1 MNFKYLIFL
10 CLMFIVSIGAVS
22 AADDV
27 NNTVDNTVDA
37 DTAINSV
44 SVDSVIM
51 DSPIYANNAKEYT
64 ITNDNYENYFDNET
78 GDILDTAPFNN
89 GDVLKIDNVSDK
101 CFVISKNLTIL
112 PAGANTTFT
121 NVGFNFVPGSEGSIV
136 NGVTI
141 NNTVGKWSNN
151 DAVFLIPILIQHTK
165 NITVINSNLYSSA
178 STVPAPNNVVYMV
191 NASYCNIRNNTI
203 SQSSGK
209 VPVNIVSSS
218 YNNITDNKM
227 YSKSANVIF
236 VGLGFSSLAVAG
248 VSEGNLFKNNIL
260 DGNGISSAMCYA
272 IKLQGNSNVG
282 KTIGQNTFIGN
293 TISNAYDGI
302 YIQDDVNGT
311 TIINNTFIN
320 VRTGIEMVHQ
330 RAVVEKAYI
339 HGNNITAT
347 TDAIV
352 ITRGSATIEDNVINA
367 GNRGIFLKPF
377 SSDLLIL
384 NNHVVARGQ
393 YAVWSDSRS
402 NNVTVMGNYLVSSS
416 FKGDNA
422 VKAKD
427 KSKVSGNGPL
437 DINVAID
444 ADITKNA
451 TATIKLSPMVNGTIT
466 ISFNGKI
473 ETIDFNGSG
482 SLVYDL
488 GLLEFG
494 EHNITVTYNGN
505 NNFNGTTVTKT
516 FFVDKI
522 NTGIKLVVGNINVD
536 ETAVIN
542 VTLTPG
548 INGTVKVV
556 VNGQNYNVA
565 IKNGIGTLEVKWLK
579 AGKYDVSAYFTGQN
593 YYKDSFA
600 SASFSV
606 NKLNPVLSINASS
619 INCGEDVIIN
629 VSSSVS
635 SIEVEL
641 VIRLDNSNYYRYDSF
656 YIYGQESRKISD
668 LPAGSYLVQFI
679 APEDTKNNRAQTTV
693 CFTVS
698 KLASSVAV
706 DVKDI
711 VVGEDAVIG
720 VSVPGIVSGVVN
732 VTVNGRSYNVAIVDG
747 KGVLIISNLAAGN
760 YNVNV
765 NYAGD
770 NKYLPSS
777 NSANFTVSKVSS
789 SVIVDV
795 GDIVVGEDAVIGVSV
810 PDIVSGVVN
819 VTVNGRSYNVAIVDG
834 KGVLIISNLA
844 AGNYNVNVN
853 YAGDNKYL
861 PSSNSANFTVSKV
874 SSSVI
879 VSVKDIVVGE
889 DAVIGVSVPGI
900 VSGVV
905 NVTVNGRSYNV
916 AIVDGKGVLT
926 ISNLAAGDYAVDVN
940 YAGDNKYVASSNSTK
955 FIISKLPSS
964 VLVNVKDIIVGEDAI
979 VNVVLPDDATG
990 SVTITVNG
998 KDYVVDVKYGVAN
1011 IAISDLAKGNYNV
1024 SVKYSGDGKYLP
1036 SENATHFDVVKASE
1050 YNVTIIIDVGDIVV
1064 GEDAV
1069 IGVSVP
1075 DIVSGVVNVTVNGR
1089 SYNVA
1094 IVDGKGVLIISNLAA
1109 GNYNVNVNYAG
1120 DNKYL
1125 PSSNSANF
1133 TVSKVSS
1140 SVIVDVGDIVVG
1152 EDAVIGVSVPD
1163 IVSGVVNVTVN
1174 GRSYNVAIVDG
1185 KGVLII
1191 SNLAAGDYDVNVNY
1205 AGDNK
1210 YVASSNSTKFT
1221 ISKLPSSVLVNVKDI
1236 VVGEDAVISIALPE
1250 DATGNV
1256 TITVNGKNYVAV
1268 VKYGVASVTISD
1280 LAKGNYNVSVKYS
1293 GDNKYLPG
1301 ENTTQFSVA
1310 KVSDYNVTVDIVDI
1324 IEGENATVT
1333 VVVPDDGTGEV
1344 IITIDGKEYKGS
1356 VDNGVA
1362 KVVIPDLK
1370 EGTYKVVTFYTGDN
1384 KYDSMIVNGT
1394 ITVNKNTKTTLTM
1407 DDVVKYFKGA
1417 QNLTAKLVDAFGN
1430 PITNATVYFTVNG
1443 KVYAKTTDKNGT
1455 ASMGIG
1461 LVPNEYKVNAVFN
1474 GTKDY
1479 DKATANAT
1487 VTIKNTVFGNDTTL
1501 YFCNGTK
1508 YVAKFLDSNGKALA
1522 NTTVKFNINGVFYTR
1537 VTDENGTASLTIKLD
1552 PKSYV
1557 ITAYNPATGEE
1568 RANNITVMPT
1578 LITKDLSMKFQ
1589 DGSKFNVTI
1598 LDGQGKPLANQNVTF
1613 NVNGVFYN
1621 KVSGADGVASLNIN
1635 LNAGKYIITSMWNG
1649 YQVGNN
1655 ITIA

>member
-121 NVGFNFVPGSEGSIV
+121 NVGFNFVSGSEGSIV

-236 VGLGFSSLAVAG
+236 VGLGASSLAVAG

-339 HGNNITAT
+339 CGNNITAT

-393 YAVWSDSRS
+393 YAVWSDSKS
-402 NNVTVMGNYLVSSS
+402 NNVTVMGNYLVSNS

-466 ISFNGKI
+466 ISFNGKT

-635 SIEVEL
+635 SIEVKL

-693 CFTVS
+693 RFTVS

-732 VTVNGRSYNVAIVDG
+732 VTVNDESYDVAIVDG
-747 KGVLIISNLAAGN
+747 KG
-760 YNVNV
+760 
-765 NYAGD
+765 
-770 NKYLPSS
+770 
-777 NSANFTVSKVSS
+777 T
-789 SVIVDV
+789 
-795 GDIVVGEDAVIGVSV
+795 
-810 PDIVSGVVN
+810 
-819 VTVNGRSYNVAIVDG
+819 
-834 KGVLIISNLA
+834 
-844 AGNYNVNVN
+844 
-853 YAGDNKYL
+853 
-861 PSSNSANFTVSKV
+861 
-874 SSSVI
+874 
-879 VSVKDIVVGE
+879 
-889 DAVIGVSVPGI
+889 
-900 VSGVV
+900 
-905 NVTVNGRSYNV
+905 
-916 AIVDGKGVLT
+916 LT
-926 ISNLAAGDYAVDVN
+926 ISNLVAGDYNISAS
-940 YAGDNKYVASSNSTK
+940 YLGDDKYLSSSNSTK
-955 FIISKLPSS
+955 FTISKLASS
-964 VLVNVKDIIVGEDAI
+964 VA
-979 VNVVLPDDATG
+979 
-990 SVTITVNG
+990 
-998 KDYVVDVKYGVAN
+998 
-1011 IAISDLAKGNYNV
+1011 
-1024 SVKYSGDGKYLP
+1024 
-1036 SENATHFDVVKASE
+1036 
-1050 YNVTIIIDVGDIVV
+1050 
-1064 GEDAV
+1064 
-1069 IGVSVP
+1069 
-1075 DIVSGVVNVTVNGR
+1075 
-1089 SYNVA
+1089 
-1094 IVDGKGVLIISNLAA
+1094 
-1109 GNYNVNVNYAG
+1109 
-1120 DNKYL
+1120 
-1125 PSSNSANF
+1125 
-1133 TVSKVSS
+1133 
-1140 SVIVDVGDIVVG
+1140 VDVGDIVVG

-1256 TITVNGKNYVAV
+1256 TVNVNGKNYTAVA
-1268 VKYGVASVTISD
+1268 KYGVASVTISN
-1280 LAKGNYNVSVKYS
+1280 LANGTYNVSVFYN
-1293 GDNKYLPG
+1293 GNDIYMPM
-1301 ENTTQFSVA
+1301 ENSTNFTVS
-1310 KVSDYNVTVDIVDI
+1310 KVSDYNMTVDIADI
-1324 IEGENATVT
+1324 IKGENATITVT
-1333 VVVPDDGTGEV
+1333 VPKDGTGSVVVTINGTDYKGTVTNGTAKV
-1344 IITIDGKEYKGS
+1344 IIPGLD
-1356 VDNGVA
+1356 
-1362 KVVIPDLK
+1362 
-1370 EGTYKVVTFYTGDN
+1370 EGTYKVVTFYTGDA

-1443 KVYAKTTDKNGT
+1443 KVYAKTTDENGT

-1487 VTIKNTVFGNDTTL
+1487 VTVKNTVFGNDTTL

-1537 VTDENGTASLTIKLD
+1537 VTDENGTASLGIRLN

-1578 LITKDLSMKFQ
+1578 LVTKDLSMKYL
-1589 DGSKFNVTI
+1589 DGSNFTALT
-1598 LDGQGKPLANQNVTF
+1598 LDGQGKPLANQNVSF
-1613 NVNGVFYN
+1613 NVNGVFYHKVTN
-1621 KVSGADGVASLNIN
+1621 KDGIASLGIR
-1635 LNAGKYIITSMWNG
+1635 LMSGEYIITSYWNDF
-1649 YQVGNN
+1649 QTGN
-1655 ITIA
+1655 TIKISS

>member
-248 VSEGNLFKNNIL
+248 ISEGNLFKNNIL

-339 HGNNITAT
+339 YGNNITAT

-556 VNGQNYNVA
+556 VNGQTYNVA

-693 CFTVS
+693 RFTVS

-706 DVKDI
+706 DVKDIVVGEDAVIGVSVPGIVSGVVNVTVNDESYDVAIVDGKGTLTISNLVAGDYNISASYLGDDKYLSSSNSTKFTISKLASSVAVDVDDI

-747 KGVLIISNLAAGN
+747 KGVLIISNLAAGD
-760 YNVNV
+760 YAVDV

-777 NSANFTVSKVSS
+777 NS
-789 SVIVDV
+789 
-795 GDIVVGEDAVIGVSV
+795 
-810 PDIVSGVVN
+810 
-819 VTVNGRSYNVAIVDG
+819 
-834 KGVLIISNLA
+834 
-844 AGNYNVNVN
+844 
-853 YAGDNKYL
+853 
-861 PSSNSANFTVSKV
+861 
-874 SSSVI
+874 
-879 VSVKDIVVGE
+879 
-889 DAVIGVSVPGI
+889 
-900 VSGVV
+900 
-905 NVTVNGRSYNV
+905 
-916 AIVDGKGVLT
+916 
-926 ISNLAAGDYAVDVN
+926 
-940 YAGDNKYVASSNSTK
+940 TK
-955 FIISKLPSS
+955 FSISKLPSS
-964 VLVNVKDIIVGEDAI
+964 VLVNVKDIVVGEDAV
-979 VNVVLPDDATG
+979 VNVVLSDDATG

-1221 ISKLPSSVLVNVKDI
+1221 ISKLPSSVLVNVDDI
-1236 VVGEDAVISIALPE
+1236 VVGEDAVVNVVLPD
-1250 DATGNV
+1250 DANGNV

-1430 PITNATVYFTVNG
+1430 PIANATIYFTVNG

-1487 VTIKNTVFGNDTTL
+1487 VTVKNTVLGNDTTL

-1578 LITKDLSMKFQ
+1578 LITKDFSMKFQ

>member
-121 NVGFNFVPGSEGSIV
+121 NVGFNFVSGSEGSIV

-236 VGLGFSSLAVAG
+236 VGLGASSLAVAG

-339 HGNNITAT
+339 CGNNITAT

-393 YAVWSDSRS
+393 YAVWSDSKS
-402 NNVTVMGNYLVSSS
+402 NNVTVMGNYLVSNS

-466 ISFNGKI
+466 ISFNGKT

-635 SIEVEL
+635 SIEVKL

-693 CFTVS
+693 RFTVS
-698 KLASSVAV
+698 KLASSVA
-706 DVKDI
+706 
-711 VVGEDAVIG
+711 
-720 VSVPGIVSGVVN
+720 
-732 VTVNGRSYNVAIVDG
+732 
-747 KGVLIISNLAAGN
+747 
-760 YNVNV
+760 
-765 NYAGD
+765 
-770 NKYLPSS
+770 
-777 NSANFTVSKVSS
+777 
-789 SVIVDV
+789 
-795 GDIVVGEDAVIGVSV
+795 
-810 PDIVSGVVN
+810 
-819 VTVNGRSYNVAIVDG
+819 
-834 KGVLIISNLA
+834 
-844 AGNYNVNVN
+844 
-853 YAGDNKYL
+853 
-861 PSSNSANFTVSKV
+861 
-874 SSSVI
+874 
-879 VSVKDIVVGE
+879 
-889 DAVIGVSVPGI
+889 
-900 VSGVV
+900 
-905 NVTVNGRSYNV
+905 
-916 AIVDGKGVLT
+916 
-926 ISNLAAGDYAVDVN
+926 
-940 YAGDNKYVASSNSTK
+940 
-955 FIISKLPSS
+955 
-964 VLVNVKDIIVGEDAI
+964 
-979 VNVVLPDDATG
+979 
-990 SVTITVNG
+990 
-998 KDYVVDVKYGVAN
+998 
-1011 IAISDLAKGNYNV
+1011 
-1024 SVKYSGDGKYLP
+1024 
-1036 SENATHFDVVKASE
+1036 
-1050 YNVTIIIDVGDIVV
+1050 
-1064 GEDAV
+1064 
-1069 IGVSVP
+1069 
-1075 DIVSGVVNVTVNGR
+1075 
-1089 SYNVA
+1089 
-1094 IVDGKGVLIISNLAA
+1094 
-1109 GNYNVNVNYAG
+1109 
-1120 DNKYL
+1120 
-1125 PSSNSANF
+1125 
-1133 TVSKVSS
+1133 
-1140 SVIVDVGDIVVG
+1140 VDVGDIVVG

-1256 TITVNGKNYVAV
+1256 TVNVNGKNYTAVA
-1268 VKYGVASVTISD
+1268 KYGVASVTISN
-1280 LAKGNYNVSVKYS
+1280 LANGTYNVSVFYN
-1293 GDNKYLPG
+1293 GNDIYMPM
-1301 ENTTQFSVA
+1301 ENSTNFTVS
-1310 KVSDYNVTVDIVDI
+1310 KVSDYNMTVDIADI
-1324 IEGENATVT
+1324 IKGENATITVT
-1333 VVVPDDGTGEV
+1333 VPKDGTGSVVVTINGTDYKGTVTNGTAKV
-1344 IITIDGKEYKGS
+1344 IIPGLD
-1356 VDNGVA
+1356 
-1362 KVVIPDLK
+1362 
-1370 EGTYKVVTFYTGDN
+1370 EGTYKVVTFYTGDA

-1443 KVYAKTTDKNGT
+1443 KVYAKTTDENGT

-1487 VTIKNTVFGNDTTL
+1487 VTVKNTVFGNDTTL

-1537 VTDENGTASLTIKLD
+1537 VTDENGTASLGIRLN

-1578 LITKDLSMKFQ
+1578 LVTKDLSMKYL
-1589 DGSKFNVTI
+1589 DGSNFTALT
-1598 LDGQGKPLANQNVTF
+1598 LDGQGKPLANQNVSF
-1613 NVNGVFYN
+1613 NVNGVFYHKVTN
-1621 KVSGADGVASLNIN
+1621 KDGIASLGIR
-1635 LNAGKYIITSMWNG
+1635 LMSGEYIITSYWNDF
-1649 YQVGNN
+1649 QTGN
-1655 ITIA
+1655 TIKISS

>member
-339 HGNNITAT
+339 YGNNITAT

-522 NTGIKLVVGNINVD
+522 NTGIKLVVGNVNVD

-556 VNGQNYNVA
+556 VNGQTYNVV

-693 CFTVS
+693 RFTVS

-706 DVKDI
+706 DVD
-711 VVGEDAVIG
+711 
-720 VSVPGIVSGVVN
+720 
-732 VTVNGRSYNVAIVDG
+732 
-747 KGVLIISNLAAGN
+747 
-760 YNVNV
+760 
-765 NYAGD
+765 
-770 NKYLPSS
+770 
-777 NSANFTVSKVSS
+777 
-789 SVIVDV
+789 
-795 GDIVVGEDAVIGVSV
+795 DIVVGEDAVIGVSV

-844 AGNYNVNVN
+844 AG
-853 YAGDNKYL
+853 
-861 PSSNSANFTVSKV
+861 
-874 SSSVI
+874 
-879 VSVKDIVVGE
+879 
-889 DAVIGVSVPGI
+889 
-900 VSGVV
+900 
-905 NVTVNGRSYNV
+905 
-916 AIVDGKGVLT
+916 
-926 ISNLAAGDYAVDVN
+926 DYAVDVN

-955 FIISKLPSS
+955 FTISKLASS
-964 VLVNVKDIIVGEDAI
+964 VAVDVGDIVVGEDAV

-1024 SVKYSGDGKYLP
+1024 SVKYSGDNKYLP
-1036 SENATHFDVVKASE
+1036 SENTTHFDVAKASE

-1094 IVDGKGVLIISNLAA
+1094 IVDGKGVLTISNLVA
-1109 GNYNVNVNYAG
+1109 GNYNVNVKYGG
-1120 DNKYL
+1120 DDKYL

-1152 EDAVIGVSVPD
+1152 EDAVIDVSVPC

-1185 KGVLII
+1185 KGVLTI
-1191 SNLAAGDYDVNVNY
+1191 SNLVAGDYDVNVNY

-1210 YVASSNSTKFT
+1210 YLPSSNSTKFT
-1221 ISKLPSSVLVNVKDI
+1221 ISKLPSSVLVNVDDI
-1236 VVGEDAVISIALPE
+1236 VVGEDAVVNVVLPD
-1250 DATGNV
+1250 DANGNV

-1301 ENTTQFSVA
+1301 ENTTQFRVA

-1417 QNLTAKLVDAFGN
+1417 QNLTAKLVDTFGN
-1430 PITNATVYFTVNG
+1430 PIANATIYFTVNG

-1474 GTKDY
+1474 GTKDH

-1537 VTDENGTASLTIKLD
+1537 VTDENGTASLGIRLN

-1568 RANNITVMPT
+1568 RANNITVLPRLT
-1578 LITKDLSMKFQ
+1578 AQDLSMKYL
-1589 DGSKFNVTI
+1589 DGSTFNATLV
-1598 LDGQGKPLANQNVTF
+1598 DGQGKALAGVNITF
-1613 NVNGVFYN
+1613 NVNGVFYHKTTN
-1621 KVSGADGVASLNIN
+1621 ADGVASLNIR
-1635 LNAGKYIITSMWNG
+1635 LMAGEYIITSMYDNCWASNK
-1649 YQVGNN
+1649 
-1655 ITIA
+1655 ITISA

>member
-248 VSEGNLFKNNIL
+248 VSGGNLFKNNIL
-260 DGNGISSAMCYA
+260 DGKGISSAMCYA

-339 HGNNITAT
+339 YGNNITAT

-698 KLASSVAV
+698 KLASSVAI
-706 DVKDI
+706 DVK
-711 VVGEDAVIG
+711 
-720 VSVPGIVSGVVN
+720 
-732 VTVNGRSYNVAIVDG
+732 
-747 KGVLIISNLAAGN
+747 
-760 YNVNV
+760 
-765 NYAGD
+765 
-770 NKYLPSS
+770 
-777 NSANFTVSKVSS
+777 
-789 SVIVDV
+789 
-795 GDIVVGEDAVIGVSV
+795 
-810 PDIVSGVVN
+810 
-819 VTVNGRSYNVAIVDG
+819 
-834 KGVLIISNLA
+834 
-844 AGNYNVNVN
+844 
-853 YAGDNKYL
+853 
-861 PSSNSANFTVSKV
+861 
-874 SSSVI
+874 
-879 VSVKDIVVGE
+879 
-889 DAVIGVSVPGI
+889 
-900 VSGVV
+900 
-905 NVTVNGRSYNV
+905 
-916 AIVDGKGVLT
+916 
-926 ISNLAAGDYAVDVN
+926 
-940 YAGDNKYVASSNSTK
+940 
-955 FIISKLPSS
+955 
-964 VLVNVKDIIVGEDAI
+964 
-979 VNVVLPDDATG
+979 
-990 SVTITVNG
+990 
-998 KDYVVDVKYGVAN
+998 
-1011 IAISDLAKGNYNV
+1011 
-1024 SVKYSGDGKYLP
+1024 
-1036 SENATHFDVVKASE
+1036 
-1050 YNVTIIIDVGDIVV
+1050 
-1064 GEDAV
+1064 
-1069 IGVSVP
+1069 
-1075 DIVSGVVNVTVNGR
+1075 
-1089 SYNVA
+1089 
-1094 IVDGKGVLIISNLAA
+1094 
-1109 GNYNVNVNYAG
+1109 
-1120 DNKYL
+1120 
-1125 PSSNSANF
+1125 
-1133 TVSKVSS
+1133 
-1140 SVIVDVGDIVVG
+1140 DIVVG

-1236 VVGEDAVISIALPE
+1236 VVGEDAVVNVVLPD
-1250 DATGNV
+1250 DANGNV

-1293 GDNKYLPG
+1293 GDNKYLPS

-1407 DDVVKYFKGA
+1407 DDVVKYFKSA

-1430 PITNATVYFTVNG
+1430 PIANAIVYFTVNG
-1443 KVYAKTTDKNGT
+1443 KVYAKTTDENGT

-1487 VTIKNTVFGNDTTL
+1487 VTVKNTVLGNDTTL

>member
-1 MNFKYLIFL
+1 M
-10 CLMFIVSIGAVS
+10 
-22 AADDV
+22 
-27 NNTVDNTVDA
+27 
-37 DTAINSV
+37 
-44 SVDSVIM
+44 
-51 DSPIYANNAKEYT
+51 
-64 ITNDNYENYFDNET
+64 
-78 GDILDTAPFNN
+78 
-89 GDVLKIDNVSDK
+89 
-101 CFVISKNLTIL
+101 

-339 HGNNITAT
+339 YGNNITAT

-522 NTGIKLVVGNINVD
+522 NTGIKLVVGNVNVD

-556 VNGQNYNVA
+556 VNGQTYNVV

-693 CFTVS
+693 RFTVS

-732 VTVNGRSYNVAIVDG
+732 VTVNDESYDVAIVDG
-747 KGVLIISNLAAGN
+747 KGTLTISNL
-760 YNVNV
+760 V
-765 NYAGD
+765 AGD
-770 NKYLPSS
+770 YNISASYLGDDKYLSSS
-777 NSANFTVSKVSS
+777 NSTKFTISKLAS
-789 SVIVDV
+789 SVAVDV
-795 GDIVVGEDAVIGVSV
+795 DDIVVGEDAVIGVSV

-834 KGVLIISNLA
+834 KGVLTISNLV
-844 AGNYNVNVN
+844 AGNYNVNV
-853 YAGDNKYL
+853 
-861 PSSNSANFTVSKV
+861 
-874 SSSVI
+874 
-879 VSVKDIVVGE
+879 
-889 DAVIGVSVPGI
+889 
-900 VSGVV
+900 
-905 NVTVNGRSYNV
+905 
-916 AIVDGKGVLT
+916 
-926 ISNLAAGDYAVDVN
+926 
-940 YAGDNKYVASSNSTK
+940 
-955 FIISKLPSS
+955 
-964 VLVNVKDIIVGEDAI
+964 
-979 VNVVLPDDATG
+979 
-990 SVTITVNG
+990 
-998 KDYVVDVKYGVAN
+998 KYG
-1011 IAISDLAKGNYNV
+1011 
-1024 SVKYSGDGKYLP
+1024 GD
-1036 SENATHFDVVKASE
+1036 D
-1050 YNVTIIIDVGDIVV
+1050 
-1064 GEDAV
+1064 
-1069 IGVSVP
+1069 
-1075 DIVSGVVNVTVNGR
+1075 
-1089 SYNVA
+1089 
-1094 IVDGKGVLIISNLAA
+1094 
-1109 GNYNVNVNYAG
+1109 
-1120 DNKYL
+1120 KYL

-1152 EDAVIGVSVPD
+1152 EDAVIGVSVPC

-1185 KGVLII
+1185 KGVLTI
-1191 SNLAAGDYDVNVNY
+1191 SNLVAGDYDVNVNY
-1205 AGDNK
+1205 DGDNK
-1210 YVASSNSTKFT
+1210 YLPSSNSTKFT
-1221 ISKLPSSVLVNVKDI
+1221 ISKLPSSVLVNVDDI
-1236 VVGEDAVISIALPE
+1236 VVGEDAVVNVVLPD
-1250 DATGNV
+1250 DANGNV

-1430 PITNATVYFTVNG
+1430 PIANATIYFTVNG

-1487 VTIKNTVFGNDTTL
+1487 VTVKNTVLGNDTTL

>member
-339 HGNNITAT
+339 YGNNITAT

-522 NTGIKLVVGNINVD
+522 NTGIKLVVGNVNVD

-556 VNGQNYNVA
+556 VNGQTYNVV

-693 CFTVS
+693 RFTVS

-706 DVKDI
+706 DVKDIVVGEDAVIGVSVPGIVSGVVNVTVNDESYDVAIVDGKGTLTISNLVAGDYNISASYLGDDKYLSSSNSTKFTISKLASSVAVDVDDI

-747 KGVLIISNLAAGN
+747 KGVLIISNLAAGD
-760 YNVNV
+760 YAVDV

-777 NSANFTVSKVSS
+777 NS
-789 SVIVDV
+789 
-795 GDIVVGEDAVIGVSV
+795 
-810 PDIVSGVVN
+810 
-819 VTVNGRSYNVAIVDG
+819 
-834 KGVLIISNLA
+834 
-844 AGNYNVNVN
+844 
-853 YAGDNKYL
+853 
-861 PSSNSANFTVSKV
+861 
-874 SSSVI
+874 
-879 VSVKDIVVGE
+879 
-889 DAVIGVSVPGI
+889 
-900 VSGVV
+900 
-905 NVTVNGRSYNV
+905 
-916 AIVDGKGVLT
+916 
-926 ISNLAAGDYAVDVN
+926 
-940 YAGDNKYVASSNSTK
+940 TK
-955 FIISKLPSS
+955 FSISKLPSS
-964 VLVNVKDIIVGEDAI
+964 VLVNVKDIVVGEDAV

-1024 SVKYSGDGKYLP
+1024 SVKYSGDNKYLP
-1036 SENATHFDVVKASE
+1036 SENTTHFDVAKASE

-1069 IGVSVP
+1069 IDVSVP
-1075 DIVSGVVNVTVNGR
+1075 CIVSGVVNVTVNGR

-1094 IVDGKGVLIISNLAA
+1094 IVDGKGVLTISNL
-1109 GNYNVNVNYAG
+1109 V
-1120 DNKYL
+1120 
-1125 PSSNSANF
+1125 
-1133 TVSKVSS
+1133 
-1140 SVIVDVGDIVVG
+1140 
-1152 EDAVIGVSVPD
+1152 
-1163 IVSGVVNVTVN
+1163 
-1174 GRSYNVAIVDG
+1174 
-1185 KGVLII
+1185 
-1191 SNLAAGDYDVNVNY
+1191 AGDYDVNVNY

-1210 YVASSNSTKFT
+1210 YLPSSNSTKFT
-1221 ISKLPSSVLVNVKDI
+1221 ISKLPSSVLVNVDDI
-1236 VVGEDAVISIALPE
+1236 VVGEDAVVNVVLPD
-1250 DATGNV
+1250 DANGNV

-1430 PITNATVYFTVNG
+1430 PIANATIYFTVNG

-1487 VTIKNTVFGNDTTL
+1487 VTVKNTVLGNDTTL

>member
-339 HGNNITAT
+339 YGNNITAT

-522 NTGIKLVVGNINVD
+522 NTGIKLVVGNVNVD

-556 VNGQNYNVA
+556 VNGQTYNVV

-693 CFTVS
+693 RFTVS

-732 VTVNGRSYNVAIVDG
+732 VTVNDESYDVAIVDG
-747 KGVLIISNLAAGN
+747 KG
-760 YNVNV
+760 
-765 NYAGD
+765 
-770 NKYLPSS
+770 
-777 NSANFTVSKVSS
+777 T
-789 SVIVDV
+789 
-795 GDIVVGEDAVIGVSV
+795 
-810 PDIVSGVVN
+810 
-819 VTVNGRSYNVAIVDG
+819 
-834 KGVLIISNLA
+834 
-844 AGNYNVNVN
+844 
-853 YAGDNKYL
+853 
-861 PSSNSANFTVSKV
+861 
-874 SSSVI
+874 
-879 VSVKDIVVGE
+879 
-889 DAVIGVSVPGI
+889 
-900 VSGVV
+900 
-905 NVTVNGRSYNV
+905 
-916 AIVDGKGVLT
+916 LT
-926 ISNLAAGDYAVDVN
+926 ISNLVAGDYNISAS
-940 YAGDNKYVASSNSTK
+940 YLGDDKYLSSSNSTK
-955 FIISKLPSS
+955 FTISKLASS
-964 VLVNVKDIIVGEDAI
+964 VA
-979 VNVVLPDDATG
+979 
-990 SVTITVNG
+990 
-998 KDYVVDVKYGVAN
+998 VDV
-1011 IAISDLAKGNYNV
+1011 D
-1024 SVKYSGDGKYLP
+1024 
-1036 SENATHFDVVKASE
+1036 
-1050 YNVTIIIDVGDIVV
+1050 
-1064 GEDAV
+1064 
-1069 IGVSVP
+1069 
-1075 DIVSGVVNVTVNGR
+1075 
-1089 SYNVA
+1089 
-1094 IVDGKGVLIISNLAA
+1094 
-1109 GNYNVNVNYAG
+1109 
-1120 DNKYL
+1120 
-1125 PSSNSANF
+1125 
-1133 TVSKVSS
+1133 
-1140 SVIVDVGDIVVG
+1140 DIVVG

-1236 VVGEDAVISIALPE
+1236 VVGEDAVVNVVLPD
-1250 DATGNV
+1250 DANGNV

-1293 GDNKYLPG
+1293 GDNKYLPS

-1407 DDVVKYFKGA
+1407 DDVVKYFKSA

-1430 PITNATVYFTVNG
+1430 PIANATVYFTVNG

-1487 VTIKNTVFGNDTTL
+1487 VTVKNTVLGNDTTL

>member
-339 HGNNITAT
+339 YGNNITAT

-641 VIRLDNSNYYRYDSF
+641 VIRLDNSNYYRYDYF

-698 KLASSVAV
+698 KLASSVAI

-732 VTVNGRSYNVAIVDG
+732 VTVNDESYDVAIVDG
-747 KGVLIISNLAAGN
+747 KG
-760 YNVNV
+760 
-765 NYAGD
+765 
-770 NKYLPSS
+770 
-777 NSANFTVSKVSS
+777 T
-789 SVIVDV
+789 
-795 GDIVVGEDAVIGVSV
+795 
-810 PDIVSGVVN
+810 
-819 VTVNGRSYNVAIVDG
+819 
-834 KGVLIISNLA
+834 
-844 AGNYNVNVN
+844 
-853 YAGDNKYL
+853 
-861 PSSNSANFTVSKV
+861 
-874 SSSVI
+874 
-879 VSVKDIVVGE
+879 
-889 DAVIGVSVPGI
+889 
-900 VSGVV
+900 
-905 NVTVNGRSYNV
+905 
-916 AIVDGKGVLT
+916 LT
-926 ISNLAAGDYAVDVN
+926 ISNLVSGDYNISAS
-940 YAGDNKYVASSNSTK
+940 YLGDDKYLSSNNSTK
-955 FIISKLPSS
+955 FTISKLASS
-964 VLVNVKDIIVGEDAI
+964 VA
-979 VNVVLPDDATG
+979 
-990 SVTITVNG
+990 
-998 KDYVVDVKYGVAN
+998 
-1011 IAISDLAKGNYNV
+1011 
-1024 SVKYSGDGKYLP
+1024 
-1036 SENATHFDVVKASE
+1036 
-1050 YNVTIIIDVGDIVV
+1050 
-1064 GEDAV
+1064 
-1069 IGVSVP
+1069 
-1075 DIVSGVVNVTVNGR
+1075 
-1089 SYNVA
+1089 
-1094 IVDGKGVLIISNLAA
+1094 
-1109 GNYNVNVNYAG
+1109 
-1120 DNKYL
+1120 
-1125 PSSNSANF
+1125 
-1133 TVSKVSS
+1133 
-1140 SVIVDVGDIVVG
+1140 VDVGDIVVG

-1221 ISKLPSSVLVNVKDI
+1221 ISKLASSVAVDVGDI
-1236 VVGEDAVISIALPE
+1236 VVGEDAVVNVVLPD
-1250 DATGNV
+1250 DANGNV

-1293 GDNKYLPG
+1293 GDNKYLPS

-1487 VTIKNTVFGNDTTL
+1487 VTVKNTVLGNDTTL

>member
-339 HGNNITAT
+339 YGNNITAT

-466 ISFNGKI
+466 ISFNGKT

-522 NTGIKLVVGNINVD
+522 STGIKLVVGNINVD

-556 VNGQNYNVA
+556 VNGQTYNVA

-747 KGVLIISNLAAGN
+747 KGVLIISNLAAGD
-760 YNVNV
+760 YDVN
-765 NYAGD
+765 
-770 NKYLPSS
+770 
-777 NSANFTVSKVSS
+777 
-789 SVIVDV
+789 
-795 GDIVVGEDAVIGVSV
+795 
-810 PDIVSGVVN
+810 
-819 VTVNGRSYNVAIVDG
+819 
-834 KGVLIISNLA
+834 
-844 AGNYNVNVN
+844 
-853 YAGDNKYL
+853 
-861 PSSNSANFTVSKV
+861 
-874 SSSVI
+874 
-879 VSVKDIVVGE
+879 
-889 DAVIGVSVPGI
+889 
-900 VSGVV
+900 
-905 NVTVNGRSYNV
+905 
-916 AIVDGKGVLT
+916 
-926 ISNLAAGDYAVDVN
+926 VN

-955 FIISKLPSS
+955 FTISKLPSS
-964 VLVNVKDIIVGEDAI
+964 VA
-979 VNVVLPDDATG
+979 
-990 SVTITVNG
+990 
-998 KDYVVDVKYGVAN
+998 
-1011 IAISDLAKGNYNV
+1011 
-1024 SVKYSGDGKYLP
+1024 
-1036 SENATHFDVVKASE
+1036 
-1050 YNVTIIIDVGDIVV
+1050 
-1064 GEDAV
+1064 
-1069 IGVSVP
+1069 
-1075 DIVSGVVNVTVNGR
+1075 
-1089 SYNVA
+1089 
-1094 IVDGKGVLIISNLAA
+1094 
-1109 GNYNVNVNYAG
+1109 
-1120 DNKYL
+1120 
-1125 PSSNSANF
+1125 
-1133 TVSKVSS
+1133 
-1140 SVIVDVGDIVVG
+1140 VDVGDIVVG

-1256 TITVNGKNYVAV
+1256 TVNVNGKNYTAVA
-1268 VKYGVASVTISD
+1268 KYGVASVTISN
-1280 LAKGNYNVSVKYS
+1280 LANGTYNVSVFYN
-1293 GDNKYLPG
+1293 GNDIYMPM
-1301 ENTTQFSVA
+1301 ENSTNFTVS
-1310 KVSDYNVTVDIVDI
+1310 KVSDYNMTVDIADI
-1324 IEGENATVT
+1324 IKGENATITVT
-1333 VVVPDDGTGEV
+1333 TPKDGTGSVVVTINGTDYKGTVTNGTAKV
-1344 IITIDGKEYKGS
+1344 IIPGLD
-1356 VDNGVA
+1356 
-1362 KVVIPDLK
+1362 
-1370 EGTYKVVTFYTGDN
+1370 EGTYKVVTFYTGDA

-1407 DDVVKYFKGA
+1407 DDVVKYFKGS

-1430 PITNATVYFTVNG
+1430 PIANATVYFTVNG

-1474 GTKDY
+1474 GTKDH

-1487 VTIKNTVFGNDTTL
+1487 VTVKNTVLGNDTTL

-1537 VTDENGTASLTIKLD
+1537 VTDENGTAGLGIRLN

-1578 LITKDLSMKFQ
+1578 LVTKDLSMKYL
-1589 DGSKFNVTI
+1589 DGSNFTALT
-1598 LDGQGKPLANQNVTF
+1598 LDGQGKPLANQNVSF
-1613 NVNGVFYN
+1613 NVNGVFYHKVTN
-1621 KVSGADGVASLNIN
+1621 KDGIASLGIR
-1635 LNAGKYIITSMWNG
+1635 LMSGEYIITSYWNDF
-1649 YQVGNN
+1649 QTGN
-1655 ITIA
+1655 TIKISP

>member
-248 VSEGNLFKNNIL
+248 ISEGNLFKNNIL

-339 HGNNITAT
+339 YGNNITAT

-466 ISFNGKI
+466 ISFNGKT

-522 NTGIKLVVGNINVD
+522 NTGIKLVVGNVNVD

-698 KLASSVAV
+698 KLASSVAI

-720 VSVPGIVSGVVN
+720 VSVPGIVSGVVNVTVNDESYDVAIVDGKGTLTISNLVAGDYNISASYLGDDKYLSSSNSTKFTISKLPSSVAVDVGDIVVGEDAVIGVSVPDIVSGVVN

-747 KGVLIISNLAAGN
+747 KGVLIISNLAAGD
-760 YNVNV
+760 YAVDV

-770 NKYLPSS
+770 NKYVASSNSTKFTISKLASSVAVDVGDIVVGEDAVVNVVLPDDATGSVTITVNGKDYVVDVKYGVANIAISDLAKGNYNVSVKYSGDNKYLPSENTTHFDVAKASEYNVTIIIDVGDIVVGEDAVIGVSVPDIVSGVVNVTVNGRSYNVAIVDGKGVLTISNLVAGNYNVNVKYGGDDKYLPSS

-834 KGVLIISNLA
+834 KGVLTISNLV
-844 AGNYNVNVN
+844 AGDYDVNVN
-853 YAGDNKYL
+853 YDGDNKYL
-861 PSSNSANFTVSKV
+861 PSSNS
-874 SSSVI
+874 
-879 VSVKDIVVGE
+879 
-889 DAVIGVSVPGI
+889 
-900 VSGVV
+900 
-905 NVTVNGRSYNV
+905 
-916 AIVDGKGVLT
+916 
-926 ISNLAAGDYAVDVN
+926 
-940 YAGDNKYVASSNSTK
+940 TK
-955 FIISKLPSS
+955 FTISKLPSS
-964 VLVNVKDIIVGEDAI
+964 VLVNVDDIVVGEDAV

-1024 SVKYSGDGKYLP
+1024 SVKYSGD
-1036 SENATHFDVVKASE
+1036 
-1050 YNVTIIIDVGDIVV
+1050 
-1064 GEDAV
+1064 
-1069 IGVSVP
+1069 
-1075 DIVSGVVNVTVNGR
+1075 
-1089 SYNVA
+1089 
-1094 IVDGKGVLIISNLAA
+1094 
-1109 GNYNVNVNYAG
+1109 
-1120 DNKYL
+1120 NKYL
-1125 PSSNSANF
+1125 PS
-1133 TVSKVSS
+1133 
-1140 SVIVDVGDIVVG
+1140 
-1152 EDAVIGVSVPD
+1152 
-1163 IVSGVVNVTVN
+1163 
-1174 GRSYNVAIVDG
+1174 
-1185 KGVLII
+1185 
-1191 SNLAAGDYDVNVNY
+1191 
-1205 AGDNK
+1205 
-1210 YVASSNSTKFT
+1210 
-1221 ISKLPSSVLVNVKDI
+1221 
-1236 VVGEDAVISIALPE
+1236 
-1250 DATGNV
+1250 
-1256 TITVNGKNYVAV
+1256 
-1268 VKYGVASVTISD
+1268 
-1280 LAKGNYNVSVKYS
+1280 
-1293 GDNKYLPG
+1293 

-1407 DDVVKYFKGA
+1407 DDVVKYFKSA

-1430 PITNATVYFTVNG
+1430 PIANATVYFTVNG
-1443 KVYAKTTDKNGT
+1443 KVYAKTTDENGT

-1487 VTIKNTVFGNDTTL
+1487 VTVKNTVLGNDTTL

>member
-121 NVGFNFVPGSEGSIV
+121 NVGFNFVSGSEGSIV

-236 VGLGFSSLAVAG
+236 VGLGASSLAVAG

-339 HGNNITAT
+339 CGNNITAT

-393 YAVWSDSRS
+393 YAVWSDSKS
-402 NNVTVMGNYLVSSS
+402 NNVTVMGNYLVSNS

-466 ISFNGKI
+466 ISFNGKT

-635 SIEVEL
+635 SIEVKL

-693 CFTVS
+693 RFTVS

-732 VTVNGRSYNVAIVDG
+732 VTVNDESYDVAIVDG
-747 KGVLIISNLAAGN
+747 KG
-760 YNVNV
+760 
-765 NYAGD
+765 
-770 NKYLPSS
+770 
-777 NSANFTVSKVSS
+777 T
-789 SVIVDV
+789 
-795 GDIVVGEDAVIGVSV
+795 
-810 PDIVSGVVN
+810 
-819 VTVNGRSYNVAIVDG
+819 
-834 KGVLIISNLA
+834 
-844 AGNYNVNVN
+844 
-853 YAGDNKYL
+853 
-861 PSSNSANFTVSKV
+861 
-874 SSSVI
+874 
-879 VSVKDIVVGE
+879 
-889 DAVIGVSVPGI
+889 
-900 VSGVV
+900 
-905 NVTVNGRSYNV
+905 
-916 AIVDGKGVLT
+916 LT
-926 ISNLAAGDYAVDVN
+926 ISNLVAGDYNISAS
-940 YAGDNKYVASSNSTK
+940 YLGD
-955 FIISKLPSS
+955 
-964 VLVNVKDIIVGEDAI
+964 D
-979 VNVVLPDDATG
+979 
-990 SVTITVNG
+990 
-998 KDYVVDVKYGVAN
+998 
-1011 IAISDLAKGNYNV
+1011 
-1024 SVKYSGDGKYLP
+1024 KYL
-1036 SENATHFDVVKASE
+1036 S
-1050 YNVTIIIDVGDIVV
+1050 
-1064 GEDAV
+1064 
-1069 IGVSVP
+1069 
-1075 DIVSGVVNVTVNGR
+1075 
-1089 SYNVA
+1089 
-1094 IVDGKGVLIISNLAA
+1094 
-1109 GNYNVNVNYAG
+1109 
-1120 DNKYL
+1120 
-1125 PSSNSANF
+1125 
-1133 TVSKVSS
+1133 
-1140 SVIVDVGDIVVG
+1140 
-1152 EDAVIGVSVPD
+1152 
-1163 IVSGVVNVTVN
+1163 
-1174 GRSYNVAIVDG
+1174 
-1185 KGVLII
+1185 
-1191 SNLAAGDYDVNVNY
+1191 
-1205 AGDNK
+1205 
-1210 YVASSNSTKFT
+1210 SSNSTKFT

-1256 TITVNGKNYVAV
+1256 TVNVNGKNYTAVA
-1268 VKYGVASVTISD
+1268 KYGVASVTISN
-1280 LAKGNYNVSVKYS
+1280 LANGTYNVSVFYN
-1293 GDNKYLPG
+1293 GNDIYMPM
-1301 ENTTQFSVA
+1301 ENSTNFTVS
-1310 KVSDYNVTVDIVDI
+1310 KVSDYNMTVDIADI
-1324 IEGENATVT
+1324 IKGENATITVT
-1333 VVVPDDGTGEV
+1333 VPKDGTGSVVVTINGTDYKGTVTNGTAKV
-1344 IITIDGKEYKGS
+1344 IIPGLD
-1356 VDNGVA
+1356 
-1362 KVVIPDLK
+1362 
-1370 EGTYKVVTFYTGDN
+1370 EGTYKVVTFYTGDA

-1443 KVYAKTTDKNGT
+1443 KVYAKTTDENGT
-1455 ASMGIG
+1455 ASVGIG

-1487 VTIKNTVFGNDTTL
+1487 VTVKNTVFGNDTTL

-1537 VTDENGTASLTIKLD
+1537 VTDENGTASLGIRLN

-1578 LITKDLSMKFQ
+1578 LVTKDLSMKYL
-1589 DGSKFNVTI
+1589 DGSNFTALT
-1598 LDGQGKPLANQNVTF
+1598 LDGQGKPLANQNVSF
-1613 NVNGVFYN
+1613 NVNGVFYHKVTN
-1621 KVSGADGVASLNIN
+1621 KDGIASLGIR
-1635 LNAGKYIITSMWNG
+1635 LMSGEYIITSYWNDF
-1649 YQVGNN
+1649 QTGN
-1655 ITIA
+1655 TIKISS

>member
-339 HGNNITAT
+339 YGNNITAT

-393 YAVWSDSRS
+393 YAVWSDSKS

-466 ISFNGKI
+466 INFNGKI

-522 NTGIKLVVGNINVD
+522 NTGIKLVVGNVNVD

-556 VNGQNYNVA
+556 VNGQTYNVV

-720 VSVPGIVSGVVN
+720 VSVP
-732 VTVNGRSYNVAIVDG
+732 
-747 KGVLIISNLAAGN
+747 
-760 YNVNV
+760 
-765 NYAGD
+765 
-770 NKYLPSS
+770 
-777 NSANFTVSKVSS
+777 
-789 SVIVDV
+789 
-795 GDIVVGEDAVIGVSV
+795 
-810 PDIVSGVVN
+810 DIVSGVVN
-819 VTVNGRSYNVAIVDG
+819 VTVNDESYDVAIVDG
-834 KGVLIISNLA
+834 KG
-844 AGNYNVNVN
+844 
-853 YAGDNKYL
+853 
-861 PSSNSANFTVSKV
+861 T
-874 SSSVI
+874 
-879 VSVKDIVVGE
+879 
-889 DAVIGVSVPGI
+889 
-900 VSGVV
+900 
-905 NVTVNGRSYNV
+905 
-916 AIVDGKGVLT
+916 LT
-926 ISNLAAGDYAVDVN
+926 ISNLVSGDYNISAS
-940 YAGDNKYVASSNSTK
+940 YLGDDKYLSSNNSTK
-955 FIISKLPSS
+955 FTISKLASS
-964 VLVNVKDIIVGEDAI
+964 VA
-979 VNVVLPDDATG
+979 
-990 SVTITVNG
+990 
-998 KDYVVDVKYGVAN
+998 
-1011 IAISDLAKGNYNV
+1011 
-1024 SVKYSGDGKYLP
+1024 
-1036 SENATHFDVVKASE
+1036 
-1050 YNVTIIIDVGDIVV
+1050 
-1064 GEDAV
+1064 
-1069 IGVSVP
+1069 
-1075 DIVSGVVNVTVNGR
+1075 
-1089 SYNVA
+1089 
-1094 IVDGKGVLIISNLAA
+1094 
-1109 GNYNVNVNYAG
+1109 
-1120 DNKYL
+1120 
-1125 PSSNSANF
+1125 
-1133 TVSKVSS
+1133 
-1140 SVIVDVGDIVVG
+1140 VDVGDIVVG

-1236 VVGEDAVISIALPE
+1236 VVGEDAVVNVVLPD
-1250 DATGNV
+1250 DANGNV

-1293 GDNKYLPG
+1293 GDNKYLPS

-1430 PITNATVYFTVNG
+1430 PIANATVYFTVNG

-1487 VTIKNTVFGNDTTL
+1487 VTVKNTVLGNDTTL

-1621 KVSGADGVASLNIN
+1621 KVSGADGVASLNIT

>member
-1 MNFKYLIFL
+1 
-10 CLMFIVSIGAVS
+10 
-22 AADDV
+22 
-27 NNTVDNTVDA
+27 
-37 DTAINSV
+37 
-44 SVDSVIM
+44 
-51 DSPIYANNAKEYT
+51 
-64 ITNDNYENYFDNET
+64 
-78 GDILDTAPFNN
+78 
-89 GDVLKIDNVSDK
+89 
-101 CFVISKNLTIL
+101 
-112 PAGANTTFT
+112 
-121 NVGFNFVPGSEGSIV
+121 
-136 NGVTI
+136 
-141 NNTVGKWSNN
+141 
-151 DAVFLIPILIQHTK
+151 
-165 NITVINSNLYSSA
+165 
-178 STVPAPNNVVYMV
+178 
-191 NASYCNIRNNTI
+191 
-203 SQSSGK
+203 
-209 VPVNIVSSS
+209 
-218 YNNITDNKM
+218 
-227 YSKSANVIF
+227 
-236 VGLGFSSLAVAG
+236 
-248 VSEGNLFKNNIL
+248 
-260 DGNGISSAMCYA
+260 
-272 IKLQGNSNVG
+272 
-282 KTIGQNTFIGN
+282 
-293 TISNAYDGI
+293 
-302 YIQDDVNGT
+302 
-311 TIINNTFIN
+311 
-320 VRTGIEMVHQ
+320 
-330 RAVVEKAYI
+330 
-339 HGNNITAT
+339 
-347 TDAIV
+347 
-352 ITRGSATIEDNVINA
+352 
-367 GNRGIFLKPF
+367 
-377 SSDLLIL
+377 
-384 NNHVVARGQ
+384 
-393 YAVWSDSRS
+393 
-402 NNVTVMGNYLVSSS
+402 
-416 FKGDNA
+416 
-422 VKAKD
+422 
-427 KSKVSGNGPL
+427 
-437 DINVAID
+437 
-444 ADITKNA
+444 
-451 TATIKLSPMVNGTIT
+451 
-466 ISFNGKI
+466 
-473 ETIDFNGSG
+473 
-482 SLVYDL
+482 
-488 GLLEFG
+488 
-494 EHNITVTYNGN
+494 
-505 NNFNGTTVTKT
+505 
-516 FFVDKI
+516 
-522 NTGIKLVVGNINVD
+522 
-536 ETAVIN
+536 
-542 VTLTPG
+542 
-548 INGTVKVV
+548 
-556 VNGQNYNVA
+556 
-565 IKNGIGTLEVKWLK
+565 
-579 AGKYDVSAYFTGQN
+579 
-593 YYKDSFA
+593 
-600 SASFSV
+600 
-606 NKLNPVLSINASS
+606 
-619 INCGEDVIIN
+619 
-629 VSSSVS
+629 
-635 SIEVEL
+635 
-641 VIRLDNSNYYRYDSF
+641 
-656 YIYGQESRKISD
+656 
-668 LPAGSYLVQFI
+668 
-679 APEDTKNNRAQTTV
+679 
-693 CFTVS
+693 
-698 KLASSVAV
+698 
-706 DVKDI
+706 
-711 VVGEDAVIG
+711 
-720 VSVPGIVSGVVN
+720 
-732 VTVNGRSYNVAIVDG
+732 
-747 KGVLIISNLAAGN
+747 
-760 YNVNV
+760 
-765 NYAGD
+765 
-770 NKYLPSS
+770 
-777 NSANFTVSKVSS
+777 
-789 SVIVDV
+789 
-795 GDIVVGEDAVIGVSV
+795 
-810 PDIVSGVVN
+810 
-819 VTVNGRSYNVAIVDG
+819 
-834 KGVLIISNLA
+834 
-844 AGNYNVNVN
+844 
-853 YAGDNKYL
+853 
-861 PSSNSANFTVSKV
+861 
-874 SSSVI
+874 VI

-1191 SNLAAGDYDVNVNY
+1191 SNLAAGNYNVNVKYGGDDKYLPSSNSANFTVSKVSSSVIVSVKDIVVGEDAVIGVSVPGIVSGVVNVTVNGRSYNVAIVDGKGVLIISNLAAGDYDVNVNY

-1236 VVGEDAVISIALPE
+1236 VVGEDAVVNVVLPD
-1250 DATGNV
+1250 DANGNV

-1293 GDNKYLPG
+1293 GDNKYLPS

-1407 DDVVKYFKGA
+1407 DDVVKYFKSA

-1430 PITNATVYFTVNG
+1430 PIANATVYFTVNG

-1487 VTIKNTVFGNDTTL
+1487 VTVKNTVLGNDTTL

>member
-339 HGNNITAT
+339 YGNNITAT

-522 NTGIKLVVGNINVD
+522 NTGIKLVVGNVNVD

-556 VNGQNYNVA
+556 VNGQTYNVV

-693 CFTVS
+693 RFTVS

-747 KGVLIISNLAAGN
+747 KGVL
-760 YNVNV
+760 
-765 NYAGD
+765 
-770 NKYLPSS
+770 
-777 NSANFTVSKVSS
+777 T
-789 SVIVDV
+789 
-795 GDIVVGEDAVIGVSV
+795 
-810 PDIVSGVVN
+810 
-819 VTVNGRSYNVAIVDG
+819 
-834 KGVLIISNLA
+834 
-844 AGNYNVNVN
+844 
-853 YAGDNKYL
+853 
-861 PSSNSANFTVSKV
+861 
-874 SSSVI
+874 
-879 VSVKDIVVGE
+879 
-889 DAVIGVSVPGI
+889 
-900 VSGVV
+900 
-905 NVTVNGRSYNV
+905 
-916 AIVDGKGVLT
+916 
-926 ISNLAAGDYAVDVN
+926 
-940 YAGDNKYVASSNSTK
+940 
-955 FIISKLPSS
+955 
-964 VLVNVKDIIVGEDAI
+964 
-979 VNVVLPDDATG
+979 
-990 SVTITVNG
+990 
-998 KDYVVDVKYGVAN
+998 
-1011 IAISDLAKGNYNV
+1011 
-1024 SVKYSGDGKYLP
+1024 
-1036 SENATHFDVVKASE
+1036 
-1050 YNVTIIIDVGDIVV
+1050 
-1064 GEDAV
+1064 
-1069 IGVSVP
+1069 
-1075 DIVSGVVNVTVNGR
+1075 
-1089 SYNVA
+1089 
-1094 IVDGKGVLIISNLAA
+1094 
-1109 GNYNVNVNYAG
+1109 
-1120 DNKYL
+1120 
-1125 PSSNSANF
+1125 
-1133 TVSKVSS
+1133 
-1140 SVIVDVGDIVVG
+1140 
-1152 EDAVIGVSVPD
+1152 
-1163 IVSGVVNVTVN
+1163 
-1174 GRSYNVAIVDG
+1174 
-1185 KGVLII
+1185 I

-1221 ISKLPSSVLVNVKDI
+1221 ISKLASSVAVDVGDI
-1236 VVGEDAVISIALPE
+1236 VVGEDAVVNVVLPD
-1250 DATGNV
+1250 DANGNV

-1293 GDNKYLPG
+1293 GDNKYLPS

-1384 KYDSMIVNGT
+1384 KYDSMIVNGI

-1430 PITNATVYFTVNG
+1430 PIANATVYFTVNG
-1443 KVYAKTTDKNGT
+1443 KVYAKTTDEKGT

-1568 RANNITVMPT
+1568 RANNITVLPRLT
-1578 LITKDLSMKFQ
+1578 AQDLSMKYL
-1589 DGSKFNVTI
+1589 DGSTFNATLV
-1598 LDGQGKPLANQNVTF
+1598 DGQGKALAGVNITF
-1613 NVNGVFYN
+1613 NVNGVFYHKTTN
-1621 KVSGADGVASLNIN
+1621 ANGVASLNIR
-1635 LNAGKYIITSMWNG
+1635 LMAGEYIITSMYDNCWASNK
-1649 YQVGNN
+1649 
-1655 ITIA
+1655 ITISA

>member
-260 DGNGISSAMCYA
+260 GGNGISSAMCYA

-339 HGNNITAT
+339 YGNNITAT

-393 YAVWSDSRS
+393 YAVWSDSKS

-466 ISFNGKI
+466 INFNGKI

-522 NTGIKLVVGNINVD
+522 NTGIKLVVGNVNVD

-556 VNGQNYNVA
+556 VNGQTYNVV

-693 CFTVS
+693 RFTVS

-706 DVKDI
+706 DVK
-711 VVGEDAVIG
+711 
-720 VSVPGIVSGVVN
+720 
-732 VTVNGRSYNVAIVDG
+732 
-747 KGVLIISNLAAGN
+747 
-760 YNVNV
+760 
-765 NYAGD
+765 
-770 NKYLPSS
+770 
-777 NSANFTVSKVSS
+777 
-789 SVIVDV
+789 
-795 GDIVVGEDAVIGVSV
+795 
-810 PDIVSGVVN
+810 
-819 VTVNGRSYNVAIVDG
+819 
-834 KGVLIISNLA
+834 
-844 AGNYNVNVN
+844 
-853 YAGDNKYL
+853 
-861 PSSNSANFTVSKV
+861 
-874 SSSVI
+874 
-879 VSVKDIVVGE
+879 
-889 DAVIGVSVPGI
+889 
-900 VSGVV
+900 
-905 NVTVNGRSYNV
+905 
-916 AIVDGKGVLT
+916 
-926 ISNLAAGDYAVDVN
+926 
-940 YAGDNKYVASSNSTK
+940 
-955 FIISKLPSS
+955 
-964 VLVNVKDIIVGEDAI
+964 
-979 VNVVLPDDATG
+979 
-990 SVTITVNG
+990 
-998 KDYVVDVKYGVAN
+998 
-1011 IAISDLAKGNYNV
+1011 
-1024 SVKYSGDGKYLP
+1024 
-1036 SENATHFDVVKASE
+1036 
-1050 YNVTIIIDVGDIVV
+1050 DIVV

-1256 TITVNGKNYVAV
+1256 TVNVNGKNYTAV
-1268 VKYGVASVTISD
+1268 VKYGVASVTVSN
-1280 LAKGNYNVSVKYS
+1280 LANGTYSVSVFYN
-1293 GDNKYLPG
+1293 GDDTYMPM
-1301 ENTTQFSVA
+1301 ENSTKFTVS
-1310 KVSDYNVTVDIVDI
+1310 KVSDYNMTVDIADI
-1324 IEGENATVT
+1324 IKGENATITVT
-1333 VVVPDDGTGEV
+1333 VPKDGTGSVVVTINGTDYKGTVTNGTAKV
-1344 IITIDGKEYKGS
+1344 IIPGLD
-1356 VDNGVA
+1356 
-1362 KVVIPDLK
+1362 
-1370 EGTYKVVTFYTGDN
+1370 EGTYKVVTFYTGDA

-1487 VTIKNTVFGNDTTL
+1487 VTVKNTVFGNDTTL

-1537 VTDENGTASLTIKLD
+1537 VTDENGTASLGIRLN

-1568 RANNITVMPT
+1568 RANNITVIPT
-1578 LITKDLSMKFQ
+1578 LVTKDLSMKHL
-1589 DGSKFNVTI
+1589 DGSNFTALT
-1598 LDGQGKPLANQNVTF
+1598 LDGQGKPLANQNVSF
-1613 NVNGVFYN
+1613 NVNGVFYHKVTN
-1621 KVSGADGVASLNIN
+1621 KDGIASLGIR
-1635 LNAGKYIITSMWNG
+1635 LMSGEYIITSYWNDF
-1649 YQVGNN
+1649 QTGN
-1655 ITIA
+1655 TIKISP

>member
-10 CLMFIVSIGAVS
+10 CLMVIVSIGAVS

-339 HGNNITAT
+339 YGNNITAT

-522 NTGIKLVVGNINVD
+522 NTGIKLVVGNVNVD

-556 VNGQNYNVA
+556 VNGQTYNVV

-693 CFTVS
+693 RFTVS

-706 DVKDI
+706 DVKDIVVGEDAVIGVSVPGIVSGVVNVTVNDESYDVAIVDGKGTLTISNLVAGDYNISASYLGDDKYLSSSNSTKFTISKLASSVAVDVDDI

-834 KGVLIISNLA
+834 KGVL
-844 AGNYNVNVN
+844 
-853 YAGDNKYL
+853 
-861 PSSNSANFTVSKV
+861 T
-874 SSSVI
+874 
-879 VSVKDIVVGE
+879 
-889 DAVIGVSVPGI
+889 
-900 VSGVV
+900 
-905 NVTVNGRSYNV
+905 
-916 AIVDGKGVLT
+916 
-926 ISNLAAGDYAVDVN
+926 
-940 YAGDNKYVASSNSTK
+940 
-955 FIISKLPSS
+955 
-964 VLVNVKDIIVGEDAI
+964 
-979 VNVVLPDDATG
+979 
-990 SVTITVNG
+990 
-998 KDYVVDVKYGVAN
+998 
-1011 IAISDLAKGNYNV
+1011 
-1024 SVKYSGDGKYLP
+1024 
-1036 SENATHFDVVKASE
+1036 
-1050 YNVTIIIDVGDIVV
+1050 
-1064 GEDAV
+1064 
-1069 IGVSVP
+1069 
-1075 DIVSGVVNVTVNGR
+1075 
-1089 SYNVA
+1089 
-1094 IVDGKGVLIISNLAA
+1094 
-1109 GNYNVNVNYAG
+1109 
-1120 DNKYL
+1120 
-1125 PSSNSANF
+1125 
-1133 TVSKVSS
+1133 
-1140 SVIVDVGDIVVG
+1140 
-1152 EDAVIGVSVPD
+1152 
-1163 IVSGVVNVTVN
+1163 
-1174 GRSYNVAIVDG
+1174 
-1185 KGVLII
+1185 I

-1221 ISKLPSSVLVNVKDI
+1221 ISKLASSVLVNVKDI
-1236 VVGEDAVISIALPE
+1236 VVGEDAVVNVVLPD
-1250 DATGNV
+1250 DANGNV

-1487 VTIKNTVFGNDTTL
+1487 VTVKNTVLGNDTTL

-1537 VTDENGTASLTIKLD
+1537 VTDENGTASLGIRLN

>member
-1 MNFKYLIFL
+1 M
-10 CLMFIVSIGAVS
+10 
-22 AADDV
+22 
-27 NNTVDNTVDA
+27 
-37 DTAINSV
+37 
-44 SVDSVIM
+44 
-51 DSPIYANNAKEYT
+51 
-64 ITNDNYENYFDNET
+64 
-78 GDILDTAPFNN
+78 
-89 GDVLKIDNVSDK
+89 
-101 CFVISKNLTIL
+101 
-112 PAGANTTFT
+112 
-121 NVGFNFVPGSEGSIV
+121 
-136 NGVTI
+136 
-141 NNTVGKWSNN
+141 
-151 DAVFLIPILIQHTK
+151 
-165 NITVINSNLYSSA
+165 
-178 STVPAPNNVVYMV
+178 
-191 NASYCNIRNNTI
+191 
-203 SQSSGK
+203 
-209 VPVNIVSSS
+209 
-218 YNNITDNKM
+218 
-227 YSKSANVIF
+227 
-236 VGLGFSSLAVAG
+236 
-248 VSEGNLFKNNIL
+248 
-260 DGNGISSAMCYA
+260 
-272 IKLQGNSNVG
+272 
-282 KTIGQNTFIGN
+282 
-293 TISNAYDGI
+293 
-302 YIQDDVNGT
+302 
-311 TIINNTFIN
+311 
-320 VRTGIEMVHQ
+320 
-330 RAVVEKAYI
+330 
-339 HGNNITAT
+339 
-347 TDAIV
+347 
-352 ITRGSATIEDNVINA
+352 
-367 GNRGIFLKPF
+367 
-377 SSDLLIL
+377 
-384 NNHVVARGQ
+384 
-393 YAVWSDSRS
+393 
-402 NNVTVMGNYLVSSS
+402 
-416 FKGDNA
+416 
-422 VKAKD
+422 
-427 KSKVSGNGPL
+427 

-522 NTGIKLVVGNINVD
+522 NTGIKLVVGNVNVD

-556 VNGQNYNVA
+556 VNGQTYNVV

-693 CFTVS
+693 RFTVS

-732 VTVNGRSYNVAIVDG
+732 VTVNDESYDVAIVDG
-747 KGVLIISNLAAGN
+747 KGTLTISNL
-760 YNVNV
+760 V
-765 NYAGD
+765 AGD
-770 NKYLPSS
+770 YNISASYLGDDKYLSSS
-777 NSANFTVSKVSS
+777 NSTKFTISKLAS
-789 SVIVDV
+789 SVAVDV
-795 GDIVVGEDAVIGVSV
+795 DDIVVGEDAVIGVSV

-834 KGVLIISNLA
+834 KGVLTISNLV
-844 AGNYNVNVN
+844 AGNYNVNV
-853 YAGDNKYL
+853 
-861 PSSNSANFTVSKV
+861 
-874 SSSVI
+874 
-879 VSVKDIVVGE
+879 
-889 DAVIGVSVPGI
+889 
-900 VSGVV
+900 
-905 NVTVNGRSYNV
+905 
-916 AIVDGKGVLT
+916 
-926 ISNLAAGDYAVDVN
+926 
-940 YAGDNKYVASSNSTK
+940 
-955 FIISKLPSS
+955 
-964 VLVNVKDIIVGEDAI
+964 
-979 VNVVLPDDATG
+979 
-990 SVTITVNG
+990 
-998 KDYVVDVKYGVAN
+998 KYG
-1011 IAISDLAKGNYNV
+1011 
-1024 SVKYSGDGKYLP
+1024 GD
-1036 SENATHFDVVKASE
+1036 D
-1050 YNVTIIIDVGDIVV
+1050 
-1064 GEDAV
+1064 
-1069 IGVSVP
+1069 
-1075 DIVSGVVNVTVNGR
+1075 
-1089 SYNVA
+1089 
-1094 IVDGKGVLIISNLAA
+1094 
-1109 GNYNVNVNYAG
+1109 
-1120 DNKYL
+1120 KYL

-1152 EDAVIGVSVPD
+1152 EDAVIGVSVPC

-1185 KGVLII
+1185 KGVLTI
-1191 SNLAAGDYDVNVNY
+1191 SNLVAGDYDVNVNY
-1205 AGDNK
+1205 DGDNK
-1210 YVASSNSTKFT
+1210 YLPSSNSTKFT
-1221 ISKLPSSVLVNVKDI
+1221 ISKLPSSVLVNVDDI
-1236 VVGEDAVISIALPE
+1236 VVGEDAVVNVVLPD
-1250 DATGNV
+1250 DANGNV

-1407 DDVVKYFKGA
+1407 DDVVKYFKGS

-1487 VTIKNTVFGNDTTL
+1487 VTVKNTVLGNDTTL

>member
-339 HGNNITAT
+339 YGNNITAT

-522 NTGIKLVVGNINVD
+522 NTGIKLVVGNVNVD

-556 VNGQNYNVA
+556 VNGQTYNVV

-693 CFTVS
+693 RFTVS

-732 VTVNGRSYNVAIVDG
+732 VTVNDESYDVAIVDG
-747 KGVLIISNLAAGN
+747 KG
-760 YNVNV
+760 
-765 NYAGD
+765 
-770 NKYLPSS
+770 
-777 NSANFTVSKVSS
+777 T
-789 SVIVDV
+789 
-795 GDIVVGEDAVIGVSV
+795 
-810 PDIVSGVVN
+810 
-819 VTVNGRSYNVAIVDG
+819 
-834 KGVLIISNLA
+834 
-844 AGNYNVNVN
+844 
-853 YAGDNKYL
+853 
-861 PSSNSANFTVSKV
+861 
-874 SSSVI
+874 
-879 VSVKDIVVGE
+879 
-889 DAVIGVSVPGI
+889 
-900 VSGVV
+900 
-905 NVTVNGRSYNV
+905 
-916 AIVDGKGVLT
+916 LT
-926 ISNLAAGDYAVDVN
+926 ISNLVAGDYNISAS
-940 YAGDNKYVASSNSTK
+940 YLGDDKYLSSSNSTK
-955 FIISKLPSS
+955 FTISKLASS
-964 VLVNVKDIIVGEDAI
+964 VA
-979 VNVVLPDDATG
+979 
-990 SVTITVNG
+990 
-998 KDYVVDVKYGVAN
+998 VDV
-1011 IAISDLAKGNYNV
+1011 D
-1024 SVKYSGDGKYLP
+1024 
-1036 SENATHFDVVKASE
+1036 
-1050 YNVTIIIDVGDIVV
+1050 
-1064 GEDAV
+1064 
-1069 IGVSVP
+1069 
-1075 DIVSGVVNVTVNGR
+1075 
-1089 SYNVA
+1089 
-1094 IVDGKGVLIISNLAA
+1094 
-1109 GNYNVNVNYAG
+1109 
-1120 DNKYL
+1120 
-1125 PSSNSANF
+1125 
-1133 TVSKVSS
+1133 
-1140 SVIVDVGDIVVG
+1140 DIVVG

-1205 AGDNK
+1205 DGDNK
-1210 YVASSNSTKFT
+1210 YLPSSNSTKFT
-1221 ISKLPSSVLVNVKDI
+1221 ISKLPSSVLVNVDDI
-1236 VVGEDAVISIALPE
+1236 VVGEDAVVNVVLPD
-1250 DATGNV
+1250 DANGNV

-1430 PITNATVYFTVNG
+1430 PIANATIYFTVNG

-1487 VTIKNTVFGNDTTL
+1487 VTVKNTVLGNDTTL

>member
-339 HGNNITAT
+339 YGNNITAT

-522 NTGIKLVVGNINVD
+522 NTGIKLVVGNVNVD

-556 VNGQNYNVA
+556 VNGQTYNVA
-565 IKNGIGTLEVKWLK
+565 IKNGMGTLEVKWLK

-693 CFTVS
+693 RFTVS

-706 DVKDI
+706 DVDDI

-732 VTVNGRSYNVAIVDG
+732 VTVNDESYDVAIVDG
-747 KGVLIISNLAAGN
+747 KGTLTISNL
-760 YNVNV
+760 V
-765 NYAGD
+765 AGD
-770 NKYLPSS
+770 YNISASYLGDDKYLSSS
-777 NSANFTVSKVSS
+777 NSTKFTISKLAS
-789 SVIVDV
+789 SVAVDV
-795 GDIVVGEDAVIGVSV
+795 D
-810 PDIVSGVVN
+810 
-819 VTVNGRSYNVAIVDG
+819 
-834 KGVLIISNLA
+834 
-844 AGNYNVNVN
+844 
-853 YAGDNKYL
+853 
-861 PSSNSANFTVSKV
+861 
-874 SSSVI
+874 
-879 VSVKDIVVGE
+879 DIVVGE
-889 DAVIGVSVPGI
+889 DAVIGVSVPG
-900 VSGVV
+900 
-905 NVTVNGRSYNV
+905 
-916 AIVDGKGVLT
+916 
-926 ISNLAAGDYAVDVN
+926 
-940 YAGDNKYVASSNSTK
+940 
-955 FIISKLPSS
+955 
-964 VLVNVKDIIVGEDAI
+964 
-979 VNVVLPDDATG
+979 
-990 SVTITVNG
+990 
-998 KDYVVDVKYGVAN
+998 
-1011 IAISDLAKGNYNV
+1011 
-1024 SVKYSGDGKYLP
+1024 
-1036 SENATHFDVVKASE
+1036 
-1050 YNVTIIIDVGDIVV
+1050 
-1064 GEDAV
+1064 
-1069 IGVSVP
+1069 
-1075 DIVSGVVNVTVNGR
+1075 
-1089 SYNVA
+1089 
-1094 IVDGKGVLIISNLAA
+1094 
-1109 GNYNVNVNYAG
+1109 
-1120 DNKYL
+1120 
-1125 PSSNSANF
+1125 
-1133 TVSKVSS
+1133 
-1140 SVIVDVGDIVVG
+1140 
-1152 EDAVIGVSVPD
+1152 

-1256 TITVNGKNYVAV
+1256 TVNVNGKNYTAV
-1268 VKYGVASVTISD
+1268 VKYGVASVTISN
-1280 LAKGNYNVSVKYS
+1280 LANGTYNVSVFYN
-1293 GDNKYLPG
+1293 GNDIYMPM
-1301 ENTTQFSVA
+1301 ENSTNFTVS
-1310 KVSDYNVTVDIVDI
+1310 KVSDYNMTVDIADI
-1324 IEGENATVT
+1324 IKGENATITVT
-1333 VVVPDDGTGEV
+1333 VPKDGTGSV
-1344 IITIDGKEYKGS
+1344 VVTINGTDYKGS
-1356 VDNGVA
+1356 VTNGTA
-1362 KVVIPDLK
+1362 KVIIPGLD
-1370 EGTYKVVTFYTGDN
+1370 EGTYKVVTFYTGDA

-1430 PITNATVYFTVNG
+1430 PIANATVYFTVNG

-1487 VTIKNTVFGNDTTL
+1487 VTVKNTVFGNDTTL

-1537 VTDENGTASLTIKLD
+1537 VTDENGTASLGIRLN

-1568 RANNITVMPT
+1568 RANNITVIPT
-1578 LITKDLSMKFQ
+1578 LVTKDLSMKHL
-1589 DGSKFNVTI
+1589 DGSNFTALT
-1598 LDGQGKPLANQNVTF
+1598 LDGQGKPLANQNVSF
-1613 NVNGVFYN
+1613 NVNGVFYHKVTN
-1621 KVSGADGVASLNIN
+1621 KDGIASLGIR
-1635 LNAGKYIITSMWNG
+1635 LMSGEYIITSYWNDF
-1649 YQVGNN
+1649 QTGN
-1655 ITIA
+1655 TIKISP

>member
-339 HGNNITAT
+339 YGNNITAT

-393 YAVWSDSRS
+393 YAVWSDSKS
-402 NNVTVMGNYLVSSS
+402 NNVTVMGNYLVSNS

-522 NTGIKLVVGNINVD
+522 NTGIKLVVGNVNVD

-556 VNGQNYNVA
+556 VNGQTYNVV

-693 CFTVS
+693 RFTVS

-834 KGVLIISNLA
+834 KGVL
-844 AGNYNVNVN
+844 
-853 YAGDNKYL
+853 
-861 PSSNSANFTVSKV
+861 T
-874 SSSVI
+874 
-879 VSVKDIVVGE
+879 
-889 DAVIGVSVPGI
+889 
-900 VSGVV
+900 
-905 NVTVNGRSYNV
+905 
-916 AIVDGKGVLT
+916 
-926 ISNLAAGDYAVDVN
+926 
-940 YAGDNKYVASSNSTK
+940 
-955 FIISKLPSS
+955 
-964 VLVNVKDIIVGEDAI
+964 
-979 VNVVLPDDATG
+979 
-990 SVTITVNG
+990 
-998 KDYVVDVKYGVAN
+998 
-1011 IAISDLAKGNYNV
+1011 
-1024 SVKYSGDGKYLP
+1024 
-1036 SENATHFDVVKASE
+1036 
-1050 YNVTIIIDVGDIVV
+1050 
-1064 GEDAV
+1064 
-1069 IGVSVP
+1069 
-1075 DIVSGVVNVTVNGR
+1075 
-1089 SYNVA
+1089 
-1094 IVDGKGVLIISNLAA
+1094 
-1109 GNYNVNVNYAG
+1109 
-1120 DNKYL
+1120 
-1125 PSSNSANF
+1125 
-1133 TVSKVSS
+1133 
-1140 SVIVDVGDIVVG
+1140 
-1152 EDAVIGVSVPD
+1152 
-1163 IVSGVVNVTVN
+1163 
-1174 GRSYNVAIVDG
+1174 
-1185 KGVLII
+1185 I

-1221 ISKLPSSVLVNVKDI
+1221 ISKLASSVLVNVKDI
-1236 VVGEDAVISIALPE
+1236 VVGEDAVVNVVLPD
-1250 DATGNV
+1250 DANGNV

-1417 QNLTAKLVDAFGN
+1417 QNLTAKLVDAVGN
-1430 PITNATVYFTVNG
+1430 PIANATVYFTVNG

-1487 VTIKNTVFGNDTTL
+1487 VTVKNTVLGNDTTL

>member
-339 HGNNITAT
+339 YGNNITAT

-393 YAVWSDSRS
+393 YAVWSDSKS
-402 NNVTVMGNYLVSSS
+402 NNVTVMGNYLVSNS

-522 NTGIKLVVGNINVD
+522 NTGIKLVVGNVNVD

-556 VNGQNYNVA
+556 VNGQTYNVV

-698 KLASSVAV
+698 KLASSVAI

-732 VTVNGRSYNVAIVDG
+732 VTVNDESYDVAIVDG
-747 KGVLIISNLAAGN
+747 KG
-760 YNVNV
+760 
-765 NYAGD
+765 
-770 NKYLPSS
+770 
-777 NSANFTVSKVSS
+777 T
-789 SVIVDV
+789 
-795 GDIVVGEDAVIGVSV
+795 
-810 PDIVSGVVN
+810 
-819 VTVNGRSYNVAIVDG
+819 
-834 KGVLIISNLA
+834 
-844 AGNYNVNVN
+844 
-853 YAGDNKYL
+853 
-861 PSSNSANFTVSKV
+861 
-874 SSSVI
+874 
-879 VSVKDIVVGE
+879 
-889 DAVIGVSVPGI
+889 
-900 VSGVV
+900 
-905 NVTVNGRSYNV
+905 
-916 AIVDGKGVLT
+916 LT
-926 ISNLAAGDYAVDVN
+926 ISNLVSGDYNISAS
-940 YAGDNKYVASSNSTK
+940 YLGDDKYLSSNNSTK
-955 FIISKLPSS
+955 FTISKLASS
-964 VLVNVKDIIVGEDAI
+964 VA
-979 VNVVLPDDATG
+979 
-990 SVTITVNG
+990 
-998 KDYVVDVKYGVAN
+998 
-1011 IAISDLAKGNYNV
+1011 
-1024 SVKYSGDGKYLP
+1024 
-1036 SENATHFDVVKASE
+1036 
-1050 YNVTIIIDVGDIVV
+1050 
-1064 GEDAV
+1064 
-1069 IGVSVP
+1069 
-1075 DIVSGVVNVTVNGR
+1075 
-1089 SYNVA
+1089 
-1094 IVDGKGVLIISNLAA
+1094 
-1109 GNYNVNVNYAG
+1109 
-1120 DNKYL
+1120 
-1125 PSSNSANF
+1125 
-1133 TVSKVSS
+1133 
-1140 SVIVDVGDIVVG
+1140 VDVGDIVVG

-1236 VVGEDAVISIALPE
+1236 VVGEDAVVNVVLPD
-1250 DATGNV
+1250 DANGNV

-1293 GDNKYLPG
+1293 GDNKYLPS

-1430 PITNATVYFTVNG
+1430 PIANATVYFTVNG

-1487 VTIKNTVFGNDTTL
+1487 VTVKNTVLGNDTTL

>member
-339 HGNNITAT
+339 YGNNITAT

-522 NTGIKLVVGNINVD
+522 NTGIKLVVGNVNVD

-556 VNGQNYNVA
+556 VNGQTYNVV

-693 CFTVS
+693 RFTVS

-732 VTVNGRSYNVAIVDG
+732 VTVNDESYDVAIVDGKGTLTISNLVAGDYNISASYLGDDKYLSSSNSTKFTISKLASSVAVDVDDIVVGEDAVIGVSVPDIVSGVVNVTVNGRSYNVAIVDG
-747 KGVLIISNLAAGN
+747 KGVLIISNLAAGD
-760 YNVNV
+760 YAVDV

-770 NKYLPSS
+770 NKYVASSNSTKFTISKLASSVAVDVGDIVVGEDAVVNVVLPDDATGSVTITVNGKDYVVDVKYGVANIAISDLAKGNYNVSVKYSGDNKYLPSENTTHFDVAKASEYNVTIIIDVGDIVVGEDAVIGVSVPDIVSGVVNVTVNGRSYNVAIVDGKGVLTISNLVAGNYNVNVKYGGDDKYLPSS

-834 KGVLIISNLA
+834 KGVLTISNLV
-844 AGNYNVNVN
+844 AGDYDVNVN
-853 YAGDNKYL
+853 YDGDNKYL
-861 PSSNSANFTVSKV
+861 PSSNS
-874 SSSVI
+874 
-879 VSVKDIVVGE
+879 
-889 DAVIGVSVPGI
+889 
-900 VSGVV
+900 
-905 NVTVNGRSYNV
+905 
-916 AIVDGKGVLT
+916 
-926 ISNLAAGDYAVDVN
+926 
-940 YAGDNKYVASSNSTK
+940 TK
-955 FIISKLPSS
+955 FTISKLPSS
-964 VLVNVKDIIVGEDAI
+964 VLVNVDDIVVGEDAV

-1011 IAISDLAKGNYNV
+1011 IA
-1024 SVKYSGDGKYLP
+1024 
-1036 SENATHFDVVKASE
+1036 
-1050 YNVTIIIDVGDIVV
+1050 
-1064 GEDAV
+1064 
-1069 IGVSVP
+1069 
-1075 DIVSGVVNVTVNGR
+1075 
-1089 SYNVA
+1089 
-1094 IVDGKGVLIISNLAA
+1094 
-1109 GNYNVNVNYAG
+1109 
-1120 DNKYL
+1120 
-1125 PSSNSANF
+1125 
-1133 TVSKVSS
+1133 
-1140 SVIVDVGDIVVG
+1140 
-1152 EDAVIGVSVPD
+1152 
-1163 IVSGVVNVTVN
+1163 
-1174 GRSYNVAIVDG
+1174 
-1185 KGVLII
+1185 
-1191 SNLAAGDYDVNVNY
+1191 
-1205 AGDNK
+1205 
-1210 YVASSNSTKFT
+1210 
-1221 ISKLPSSVLVNVKDI
+1221 
-1236 VVGEDAVISIALPE
+1236 
-1250 DATGNV
+1250 
-1256 TITVNGKNYVAV
+1256 
-1268 VKYGVASVTISD
+1268 ISD

-1487 VTIKNTVFGNDTTL
+1487 VTVKNTVLGNDTTL

>member
-339 HGNNITAT
+339 YGNNITAT

-698 KLASSVAV
+698 KLASSVAI

-732 VTVNGRSYNVAIVDG
+732 VTVNDESYDVAIVDG
-747 KGVLIISNLAAGN
+747 KG
-760 YNVNV
+760 
-765 NYAGD
+765 
-770 NKYLPSS
+770 
-777 NSANFTVSKVSS
+777 T
-789 SVIVDV
+789 
-795 GDIVVGEDAVIGVSV
+795 
-810 PDIVSGVVN
+810 
-819 VTVNGRSYNVAIVDG
+819 
-834 KGVLIISNLA
+834 
-844 AGNYNVNVN
+844 
-853 YAGDNKYL
+853 
-861 PSSNSANFTVSKV
+861 
-874 SSSVI
+874 
-879 VSVKDIVVGE
+879 
-889 DAVIGVSVPGI
+889 
-900 VSGVV
+900 
-905 NVTVNGRSYNV
+905 
-916 AIVDGKGVLT
+916 LT
-926 ISNLAAGDYAVDVN
+926 ISNLVSGDYNISAS
-940 YAGDNKYVASSNSTK
+940 YLGDDKYLSSNNSTK
-955 FIISKLPSS
+955 FTISKLASS
-964 VLVNVKDIIVGEDAI
+964 VA
-979 VNVVLPDDATG
+979 
-990 SVTITVNG
+990 
-998 KDYVVDVKYGVAN
+998 
-1011 IAISDLAKGNYNV
+1011 
-1024 SVKYSGDGKYLP
+1024 
-1036 SENATHFDVVKASE
+1036 
-1050 YNVTIIIDVGDIVV
+1050 
-1064 GEDAV
+1064 
-1069 IGVSVP
+1069 
-1075 DIVSGVVNVTVNGR
+1075 
-1089 SYNVA
+1089 
-1094 IVDGKGVLIISNLAA
+1094 
-1109 GNYNVNVNYAG
+1109 
-1120 DNKYL
+1120 
-1125 PSSNSANF
+1125 
-1133 TVSKVSS
+1133 
-1140 SVIVDVGDIVVG
+1140 VDVGDIVVG

-1236 VVGEDAVISIALPE
+1236 VVGEDAVVNVVLPD
-1250 DATGNV
+1250 DANGNV

-1293 GDNKYLPG
+1293 GDNKYLPS

-1407 DDVVKYFKGA
+1407 DDVVKYFSGS

-1430 PITNATVYFTVNG
+1430 PIANATVYFTVNG

-1487 VTIKNTVFGNDTTL
+1487 VTVKNTVLGNDTTL

>member
-121 NVGFNFVPGSEGSIV
+121 NVGFNFVSGSEGSIV

-236 VGLGFSSLAVAG
+236 VGLGASSLAVAG

-260 DGNGISSAMCYA
+260 DGNGISSAMCCA

-339 HGNNITAT
+339 CGNNITAT

-393 YAVWSDSRS
+393 YAVWSDSKS
-402 NNVTVMGNYLVSSS
+402 NNVTVMGNYLVSNS

-466 ISFNGKI
+466 ISFNGKT

-635 SIEVEL
+635 SIEVKL

-693 CFTVS
+693 RFTVS

-732 VTVNGRSYNVAIVDG
+732 VTVNDESYDVAIVDG
-747 KGVLIISNLAAGN
+747 KG
-760 YNVNV
+760 
-765 NYAGD
+765 
-770 NKYLPSS
+770 
-777 NSANFTVSKVSS
+777 T
-789 SVIVDV
+789 
-795 GDIVVGEDAVIGVSV
+795 
-810 PDIVSGVVN
+810 
-819 VTVNGRSYNVAIVDG
+819 
-834 KGVLIISNLA
+834 
-844 AGNYNVNVN
+844 
-853 YAGDNKYL
+853 
-861 PSSNSANFTVSKV
+861 
-874 SSSVI
+874 
-879 VSVKDIVVGE
+879 
-889 DAVIGVSVPGI
+889 
-900 VSGVV
+900 
-905 NVTVNGRSYNV
+905 
-916 AIVDGKGVLT
+916 LT
-926 ISNLAAGDYAVDVN
+926 ISNLVAGDYNISAS
-940 YAGDNKYVASSNSTK
+940 YLGDDKYLSSSNSTK
-955 FIISKLPSS
+955 FTISKLASS
-964 VLVNVKDIIVGEDAI
+964 VA
-979 VNVVLPDDATG
+979 
-990 SVTITVNG
+990 
-998 KDYVVDVKYGVAN
+998 
-1011 IAISDLAKGNYNV
+1011 
-1024 SVKYSGDGKYLP
+1024 
-1036 SENATHFDVVKASE
+1036 
-1050 YNVTIIIDVGDIVV
+1050 
-1064 GEDAV
+1064 
-1069 IGVSVP
+1069 
-1075 DIVSGVVNVTVNGR
+1075 
-1089 SYNVA
+1089 
-1094 IVDGKGVLIISNLAA
+1094 
-1109 GNYNVNVNYAG
+1109 
-1120 DNKYL
+1120 
-1125 PSSNSANF
+1125 
-1133 TVSKVSS
+1133 
-1140 SVIVDVGDIVVG
+1140 VDVGDIVVG

-1256 TITVNGKNYVAV
+1256 TVNVNGKNYTAVA
-1268 VKYGVASVTISD
+1268 KYGVASVTISN
-1280 LAKGNYNVSVKYS
+1280 LANGTYNVSVFYN
-1293 GDNKYLPG
+1293 GNDIYMPM
-1301 ENTTQFSVA
+1301 ENSTNFTVS
-1310 KVSDYNVTVDIVDI
+1310 KVSDYNMTVDIADI
-1324 IEGENATVT
+1324 IKGENATITVT
-1333 VVVPDDGTGEV
+1333 VPKDGTGSVVVTINGTDYKGTVTNGTAKV
-1344 IITIDGKEYKGS
+1344 IIPGLDER
-1356 VDNGVA
+1356 
-1362 KVVIPDLK
+1362 
-1370 EGTYKVVTFYTGDN
+1370 TYKVVTFYTGDA

-1443 KVYAKTTDKNGT
+1443 KVYAKTTDENGT

-1487 VTIKNTVFGNDTTL
+1487 VTVKNTVFGNDTTL

-1537 VTDENGTASLTIKLD
+1537 VTDENGTASLGIRLN

-1578 LITKDLSMKFQ
+1578 LVTKDLSMKYL
-1589 DGSKFNVTI
+1589 DGSNFTALT
-1598 LDGQGKPLANQNVTF
+1598 LDGQGKPLANQNVSF
-1613 NVNGVFYN
+1613 NVNGVFYHKVTN
-1621 KVSGADGVASLNIN
+1621 KDGIASLGIR
-1635 LNAGKYIITSMWNG
+1635 LMSGEYIITSYWNDF
-1649 YQVGNN
+1649 QTGN
-1655 ITIA
+1655 TIKISS

>member
-339 HGNNITAT
+339 YGNNITAT

-522 NTGIKLVVGNINVD
+522 NTGIKLVVGNVNVD

-556 VNGQNYNVA
+556 VNGQTYNVV

-698 KLASSVAV
+698 KLASSVAI

-732 VTVNGRSYNVAIVDG
+732 VTVNDESYDVAIVDG
-747 KGVLIISNLAAGN
+747 KG
-760 YNVNV
+760 
-765 NYAGD
+765 
-770 NKYLPSS
+770 
-777 NSANFTVSKVSS
+777 T
-789 SVIVDV
+789 
-795 GDIVVGEDAVIGVSV
+795 
-810 PDIVSGVVN
+810 
-819 VTVNGRSYNVAIVDG
+819 
-834 KGVLIISNLA
+834 
-844 AGNYNVNVN
+844 
-853 YAGDNKYL
+853 
-861 PSSNSANFTVSKV
+861 
-874 SSSVI
+874 
-879 VSVKDIVVGE
+879 
-889 DAVIGVSVPGI
+889 
-900 VSGVV
+900 
-905 NVTVNGRSYNV
+905 
-916 AIVDGKGVLT
+916 LT
-926 ISNLAAGDYAVDVN
+926 ISNLVSGDYNISAS
-940 YAGDNKYVASSNSTK
+940 YLGDDKYLSSNNSTK
-955 FIISKLPSS
+955 FTISKLASS
-964 VLVNVKDIIVGEDAI
+964 VA
-979 VNVVLPDDATG
+979 
-990 SVTITVNG
+990 
-998 KDYVVDVKYGVAN
+998 
-1011 IAISDLAKGNYNV
+1011 
-1024 SVKYSGDGKYLP
+1024 
-1036 SENATHFDVVKASE
+1036 
-1050 YNVTIIIDVGDIVV
+1050 
-1064 GEDAV
+1064 
-1069 IGVSVP
+1069 
-1075 DIVSGVVNVTVNGR
+1075 
-1089 SYNVA
+1089 
-1094 IVDGKGVLIISNLAA
+1094 
-1109 GNYNVNVNYAG
+1109 
-1120 DNKYL
+1120 
-1125 PSSNSANF
+1125 
-1133 TVSKVSS
+1133 
-1140 SVIVDVGDIVVG
+1140 VDVGDIVVG

-1236 VVGEDAVISIALPE
+1236 VVGEDAVVNVVLPD
-1250 DATGNV
+1250 DANGNV

-1293 GDNKYLPG
+1293 GDNKYLPS

-1430 PITNATVYFTVNG
+1430 PIANATVYFTVNG
-1443 KVYAKTTDKNGT
+1443 KVYAKTTDENGT

-1487 VTIKNTVFGNDTTL
+1487 VTVKNTVLGNDTTL

>member
-339 HGNNITAT
+339 YGNNITAT

-393 YAVWSDSRS
+393 YAVWSDSKS

-522 NTGIKLVVGNINVD
+522 NTGIKLVVGNVNVD

-556 VNGQNYNVA
+556 VNGQTYNVV

-693 CFTVS
+693 RFTVS

-706 DVKDI
+706 DVK
-711 VVGEDAVIG
+711 
-720 VSVPGIVSGVVN
+720 
-732 VTVNGRSYNVAIVDG
+732 
-747 KGVLIISNLAAGN
+747 
-760 YNVNV
+760 
-765 NYAGD
+765 
-770 NKYLPSS
+770 
-777 NSANFTVSKVSS
+777 
-789 SVIVDV
+789 
-795 GDIVVGEDAVIGVSV
+795 
-810 PDIVSGVVN
+810 
-819 VTVNGRSYNVAIVDG
+819 
-834 KGVLIISNLA
+834 
-844 AGNYNVNVN
+844 
-853 YAGDNKYL
+853 
-861 PSSNSANFTVSKV
+861 
-874 SSSVI
+874 
-879 VSVKDIVVGE
+879 
-889 DAVIGVSVPGI
+889 
-900 VSGVV
+900 
-905 NVTVNGRSYNV
+905 
-916 AIVDGKGVLT
+916 
-926 ISNLAAGDYAVDVN
+926 
-940 YAGDNKYVASSNSTK
+940 
-955 FIISKLPSS
+955 
-964 VLVNVKDIIVGEDAI
+964 
-979 VNVVLPDDATG
+979 
-990 SVTITVNG
+990 
-998 KDYVVDVKYGVAN
+998 
-1011 IAISDLAKGNYNV
+1011 
-1024 SVKYSGDGKYLP
+1024 
-1036 SENATHFDVVKASE
+1036 
-1050 YNVTIIIDVGDIVV
+1050 DIVV

-1256 TITVNGKNYVAV
+1256 TVNVNGKNYTAV
-1268 VKYGVASVTISD
+1268 VKYGVASVTVSN
-1280 LAKGNYNVSVKYS
+1280 LANGTYSVSVFYN
-1293 GDNKYLPG
+1293 GDDTYMPM
-1301 ENTTQFSVA
+1301 ENSTKFTVS
-1310 KVSDYNVTVDIVDI
+1310 KVSDYNMTVDIADI
-1324 IEGENATVT
+1324 IKGENATITVT
-1333 VVVPDDGTGEV
+1333 VPKDGTGSVVVTINGTDYKGTVTNGTAKV
-1344 IITIDGKEYKGS
+1344 IIPGLD
-1356 VDNGVA
+1356 
-1362 KVVIPDLK
+1362 
-1370 EGTYKVVTFYTGDN
+1370 EGTYKVVTFYTGDA

-1537 VTDENGTASLTIKLD
+1537 VTDENGTASLGIRLD

-1568 RANNITVMPT
+1568 RANNITVIPT
-1578 LITKDLSMKFQ
+1578 LVTKDLSMKYL
-1589 DGSKFNVTI
+1589 DGSNFTALT
-1598 LDGQGKPLANQNVTF
+1598 LDGQGKPLANQNVSF
-1613 NVNGVFYN
+1613 NVNGVFYHKVTN
-1621 KVSGADGVASLNIN
+1621 KDGIASLGIR
-1635 LNAGKYIITSMWNG
+1635 LMSGEYIITSYWNDF
-1649 YQVGNN
+1649 QTGN
-1655 ITIA
+1655 TIKISP

>member
-339 HGNNITAT
+339 YGNNITAT

-698 KLASSVAV
+698 KLASSVAI

-732 VTVNGRSYNVAIVDG
+732 VTVNDESYDVAIVDG
-747 KGVLIISNLAAGN
+747 KG
-760 YNVNV
+760 
-765 NYAGD
+765 
-770 NKYLPSS
+770 
-777 NSANFTVSKVSS
+777 T
-789 SVIVDV
+789 
-795 GDIVVGEDAVIGVSV
+795 
-810 PDIVSGVVN
+810 
-819 VTVNGRSYNVAIVDG
+819 
-834 KGVLIISNLA
+834 
-844 AGNYNVNVN
+844 
-853 YAGDNKYL
+853 
-861 PSSNSANFTVSKV
+861 
-874 SSSVI
+874 
-879 VSVKDIVVGE
+879 
-889 DAVIGVSVPGI
+889 
-900 VSGVV
+900 
-905 NVTVNGRSYNV
+905 
-916 AIVDGKGVLT
+916 LT
-926 ISNLAAGDYAVDVN
+926 ISNLVSGDYNISAS
-940 YAGDNKYVASSNSTK
+940 YLGDDKYLSSNNSTK
-955 FIISKLPSS
+955 FTISKLASS
-964 VLVNVKDIIVGEDAI
+964 VA
-979 VNVVLPDDATG
+979 
-990 SVTITVNG
+990 
-998 KDYVVDVKYGVAN
+998 
-1011 IAISDLAKGNYNV
+1011 
-1024 SVKYSGDGKYLP
+1024 
-1036 SENATHFDVVKASE
+1036 
-1050 YNVTIIIDVGDIVV
+1050 
-1064 GEDAV
+1064 
-1069 IGVSVP
+1069 
-1075 DIVSGVVNVTVNGR
+1075 
-1089 SYNVA
+1089 
-1094 IVDGKGVLIISNLAA
+1094 
-1109 GNYNVNVNYAG
+1109 
-1120 DNKYL
+1120 
-1125 PSSNSANF
+1125 
-1133 TVSKVSS
+1133 
-1140 SVIVDVGDIVVG
+1140 VDVGDIVVG

-1221 ISKLPSSVLVNVKDI
+1221 ISKLASSVAVDVGDI
-1236 VVGEDAVISIALPE
+1236 VVGEDAVVNVVLPD
-1250 DATGNV
+1250 DANGNV

-1293 GDNKYLPG
+1293 GDNKYLPS

-1324 IEGENATVT
+1324 IEGENAIVT

-1487 VTIKNTVFGNDTTL
+1487 VTVKNTVLGNDTTL

>member
-121 NVGFNFVPGSEGSIV
+121 NVGFNFVSGSEGSIV

-236 VGLGFSSLAVAG
+236 VGLGASSLAVAG

-339 HGNNITAT
+339 CGNNITAT

-393 YAVWSDSRS
+393 YAVWSDSKS
-402 NNVTVMGNYLVSSS
+402 NNVTVMGNYLVSNS

-466 ISFNGKI
+466 ISFNGKT

-635 SIEVEL
+635 SIEVKL

-693 CFTVS
+693 RFTVS

-732 VTVNGRSYNVAIVDG
+732 VTVNDESYDVAIVDG
-747 KGVLIISNLAAGN
+747 KG
-760 YNVNV
+760 
-765 NYAGD
+765 
-770 NKYLPSS
+770 
-777 NSANFTVSKVSS
+777 T
-789 SVIVDV
+789 
-795 GDIVVGEDAVIGVSV
+795 
-810 PDIVSGVVN
+810 
-819 VTVNGRSYNVAIVDG
+819 
-834 KGVLIISNLA
+834 
-844 AGNYNVNVN
+844 
-853 YAGDNKYL
+853 
-861 PSSNSANFTVSKV
+861 
-874 SSSVI
+874 
-879 VSVKDIVVGE
+879 
-889 DAVIGVSVPGI
+889 
-900 VSGVV
+900 
-905 NVTVNGRSYNV
+905 
-916 AIVDGKGVLT
+916 LT
-926 ISNLAAGDYAVDVN
+926 ISNLVAGDYNISAS
-940 YAGDNKYVASSNSTK
+940 YLGDDKYLSSSNSTK
-955 FIISKLPSS
+955 FTISKLASS
-964 VLVNVKDIIVGEDAI
+964 VA
-979 VNVVLPDDATG
+979 
-990 SVTITVNG
+990 
-998 KDYVVDVKYGVAN
+998 VDV
-1011 IAISDLAKGNYNV
+1011 D
-1024 SVKYSGDGKYLP
+1024 
-1036 SENATHFDVVKASE
+1036 
-1050 YNVTIIIDVGDIVV
+1050 
-1064 GEDAV
+1064 
-1069 IGVSVP
+1069 
-1075 DIVSGVVNVTVNGR
+1075 
-1089 SYNVA
+1089 
-1094 IVDGKGVLIISNLAA
+1094 
-1109 GNYNVNVNYAG
+1109 
-1120 DNKYL
+1120 
-1125 PSSNSANF
+1125 
-1133 TVSKVSS
+1133 
-1140 SVIVDVGDIVVG
+1140 DIVVG

-1191 SNLAAGDYDVNVNY
+1191 SNLAAGDYAVDVNYAGDNKYVASSNSTKFTISKLASSVAVDVDDIVVGEDAVIGVSVPDIVSGVVNVTVNGRSYNVAIVDGKGVLIISNLAAGDYAVDVNY

-1256 TITVNGKNYVAV
+1256 TVNVNGKNYTAVA
-1268 VKYGVASVTISD
+1268 KYGVASVTISN
-1280 LAKGNYNVSVKYS
+1280 LANGTYNVSVFYN
-1293 GDNKYLPG
+1293 GNDIYMPM
-1301 ENTTQFSVA
+1301 ENSTNFTVS
-1310 KVSDYNVTVDIVDI
+1310 KVSDYNMTVDIADI
-1324 IEGENATVT
+1324 IKGENATITVT
-1333 VVVPDDGTGEV
+1333 VPKDGTGSVVVTINGTDYKGTVTNGTAKV
-1344 IITIDGKEYKGS
+1344 IIPGLD
-1356 VDNGVA
+1356 
-1362 KVVIPDLK
+1362 
-1370 EGTYKVVTFYTGDN
+1370 EGTYKVVTFYTGDA

-1443 KVYAKTTDKNGT
+1443 KVYAKTTDENGT

-1487 VTIKNTVFGNDTTL
+1487 VTVKNTVFGNDTTL

-1537 VTDENGTASLTIKLD
+1537 VTDENGTASLGIRLN

-1578 LITKDLSMKFQ
+1578 LVTKDLSMKYL
-1589 DGSKFNVTI
+1589 DGSNFTALT
-1598 LDGQGKPLANQNVTF
+1598 LDGQGKPLANQNVSF
-1613 NVNGVFYN
+1613 NVNGVFYHKVTN
-1621 KVSGADGVASLNIN
+1621 KDGIASLGIR
-1635 LNAGKYIITSMWNG
+1635 LMSGEYIITSYWNDF
-1649 YQVGNN
+1649 QTGN
-1655 ITIA
+1655 TIKISS

>member
-339 HGNNITAT
+339 YGNNITAT

-466 ISFNGKI
+466 ISFNGKT

-693 CFTVS
+693 RFTVS
-698 KLASSVAV
+698 KLASSVAI

-720 VSVPGIVSGVVN
+720 VSVSDIISGVVN
-732 VTVNGRSYNVAIVDG
+732 VTVNDESYDVAIVDG
-747 KGVLIISNLAAGN
+747 KGTLTISNL
-760 YNVNV
+760 V
-765 NYAGD
+765 AGD
-770 NKYLPSS
+770 YNISASYLGDDKYLSSS
-777 NSANFTVSKVSS
+777 NSTKFTISKLAS
-789 SVIVDV
+789 SVAVDV
-795 GDIVVGEDAVIGVSV
+795 D
-810 PDIVSGVVN
+810 
-819 VTVNGRSYNVAIVDG
+819 
-834 KGVLIISNLA
+834 
-844 AGNYNVNVN
+844 
-853 YAGDNKYL
+853 
-861 PSSNSANFTVSKV
+861 
-874 SSSVI
+874 
-879 VSVKDIVVGE
+879 DIVVGE

-926 ISNLAAGDYAVDVN
+926 ISNLVAGDYD
-940 YAGDNKYVASSNSTK
+940 
-955 FIISKLPSS
+955 
-964 VLVNVKDIIVGEDAI
+964 
-979 VNVVLPDDATG
+979 
-990 SVTITVNG
+990 
-998 KDYVVDVKYGVAN
+998 
-1011 IAISDLAKGNYNV
+1011 
-1024 SVKYSGDGKYLP
+1024 
-1036 SENATHFDVVKASE
+1036 
-1050 YNVTIIIDVGDIVV
+1050 
-1064 GEDAV
+1064 
-1069 IGVSVP
+1069 
-1075 DIVSGVVNVTVNGR
+1075 
-1089 SYNVA
+1089 
-1094 IVDGKGVLIISNLAA
+1094 
-1109 GNYNVNVNYAG
+1109 VNVNYAG

-1140 SVIVDVGDIVVG
+1140 SVIVSVDDIVVG
-1152 EDAVIGVSVPD
+1152 EDAVIGVSVPG
-1163 IVSGVVNVTVN
+1163 ISFGVVNVTVN

-1185 KGVLII
+1185 KGVLTI
-1191 SNLAAGDYDVNVNY
+1191 SNLVAGDYDVNVNY

-1256 TITVNGKNYVAV
+1256 TVNVNGKNYTAVA
-1268 VKYGVASVTISD
+1268 KYGVASVTISN
-1280 LAKGNYNVSVKYS
+1280 LANGTYNVSVFYN
-1293 GDNKYLPG
+1293 GNDIYMPM
-1301 ENTTQFSVA
+1301 ENSTNFTVS
-1310 KVSDYNVTVDIVDI
+1310 KVSDYNMTVDIADI
-1324 IEGENATVT
+1324 IKGENATITVT
-1333 VVVPDDGTGEV
+1333 VPKDGTGSVVVTINGTDYKGTVTNGTAKV
-1344 IITIDGKEYKGS
+1344 IIPGLD
-1356 VDNGVA
+1356 
-1362 KVVIPDLK
+1362 
-1370 EGTYKVVTFYTGDN
+1370 EGTYKVVTFYTGDA

-1407 DDVVKYFKGA
+1407 DDVVKYFKGS

-1430 PITNATVYFTVNG
+1430 PIANATVYFTVNG

-1474 GTKDY
+1474 GTKDH

-1487 VTIKNTVFGNDTTL
+1487 VTVKNTVLGNDTTL

-1537 VTDENGTASLTIKLD
+1537 VTDENGTAGLGIRLN

-1578 LITKDLSMKFQ
+1578 LVTKDLSMKYL
-1589 DGSKFNVTI
+1589 DGSNFTALT
-1598 LDGQGKPLANQNVTF
+1598 LDGQGKPLANQNVSF
-1613 NVNGVFYN
+1613 NVNGVFYHKVTN
-1621 KVSGADGVASLNIN
+1621 KDGIASLGIR
-1635 LNAGKYIITSMWNG
+1635 LMSGEYIITSYWNDF
-1649 YQVGNN
+1649 QTGN
-1655 ITIA
+1655 TIKISP

>member
-339 HGNNITAT
+339 YGNNITAT

-522 NTGIKLVVGNINVD
+522 NTGIKLVVGNVNVD

-556 VNGQNYNVA
+556 VNGQTYNVA
-565 IKNGIGTLEVKWLK
+565 IKNGMGTLEVKWLK

-693 CFTVS
+693 RFTVS

-720 VSVPGIVSGVVN
+720 VSVPG
-732 VTVNGRSYNVAIVDG
+732 
-747 KGVLIISNLAAGN
+747 
-760 YNVNV
+760 
-765 NYAGD
+765 
-770 NKYLPSS
+770 
-777 NSANFTVSKVSS
+777 
-789 SVIVDV
+789 
-795 GDIVVGEDAVIGVSV
+795 
-810 PDIVSGVVN
+810 
-819 VTVNGRSYNVAIVDG
+819 
-834 KGVLIISNLA
+834 
-844 AGNYNVNVN
+844 
-853 YAGDNKYL
+853 
-861 PSSNSANFTVSKV
+861 
-874 SSSVI
+874 
-879 VSVKDIVVGE
+879 
-889 DAVIGVSVPGI
+889 
-900 VSGVV
+900 
-905 NVTVNGRSYNV
+905 
-916 AIVDGKGVLT
+916 
-926 ISNLAAGDYAVDVN
+926 
-940 YAGDNKYVASSNSTK
+940 
-955 FIISKLPSS
+955 
-964 VLVNVKDIIVGEDAI
+964 
-979 VNVVLPDDATG
+979 
-990 SVTITVNG
+990 
-998 KDYVVDVKYGVAN
+998 
-1011 IAISDLAKGNYNV
+1011 
-1024 SVKYSGDGKYLP
+1024 
-1036 SENATHFDVVKASE
+1036 
-1050 YNVTIIIDVGDIVV
+1050 
-1064 GEDAV
+1064 
-1069 IGVSVP
+1069 
-1075 DIVSGVVNVTVNGR
+1075 
-1089 SYNVA
+1089 
-1094 IVDGKGVLIISNLAA
+1094 
-1109 GNYNVNVNYAG
+1109 
-1120 DNKYL
+1120 
-1125 PSSNSANF
+1125 
-1133 TVSKVSS
+1133 
-1140 SVIVDVGDIVVG
+1140 
-1152 EDAVIGVSVPD
+1152 

-1256 TITVNGKNYVAV
+1256 TVNVNGKNYTAV
-1268 VKYGVASVTISD
+1268 VKYGVASVTISN
-1280 LAKGNYNVSVKYS
+1280 LANGTYNVSVFYN
-1293 GDNKYLPG
+1293 GNDIYMPM
-1301 ENTTQFSVA
+1301 ENSTNFTVS
-1310 KVSDYNVTVDIVDI
+1310 KVSDYNMTVDIADI
-1324 IEGENATVT
+1324 IKGENATITVT
-1333 VVVPDDGTGEV
+1333 VPKDGTGSVVVTINGTDYKGTVTNGTAKV
-1344 IITIDGKEYKGS
+1344 IIPGLD
-1356 VDNGVA
+1356 
-1362 KVVIPDLK
+1362 
-1370 EGTYKVVTFYTGDN
+1370 EGTYKVVTFYTGDA

-1430 PITNATVYFTVNG
+1430 PIANATVYFTVNG

-1487 VTIKNTVFGNDTTL
+1487 VTVKNTVFGNDTTL

-1537 VTDENGTASLTIKLD
+1537 VTDENGTASLGIRLN

-1568 RANNITVMPT
+1568 RANNITVIPT
-1578 LITKDLSMKFQ
+1578 LVTKDLSMKHL
-1589 DGSKFNVTI
+1589 DGSNFTALT
-1598 LDGQGKPLANQNVTF
+1598 LDGQGKPLANQNVSF
-1613 NVNGVFYN
+1613 NVNGVFYHKVTN
-1621 KVSGADGVASLNIN
+1621 KDGIASLGIR
-1635 LNAGKYIITSMWNG
+1635 LMSGEYIITSYWNDF
-1649 YQVGNN
+1649 QTGN
-1655 ITIA
+1655 TIKISP

>member
-121 NVGFNFVPGSEGSIV
+121 NVGFNFVSGSEGSIV

-236 VGLGFSSLAVAG
+236 VGLGVSSLAVAG

-339 HGNNITAT
+339 CGNNITAT

-393 YAVWSDSRS
+393 YAVWSDSKS
-402 NNVTVMGNYLVSSS
+402 NNVTVMGNYLVSNS

-466 ISFNGKI
+466 ISFNGKT

-635 SIEVEL
+635 SIEVKL

-693 CFTVS
+693 RFTVS

-720 VSVPGIVSGVVN
+720 VSVPG
-732 VTVNGRSYNVAIVDG
+732 
-747 KGVLIISNLAAGN
+747 
-760 YNVNV
+760 
-765 NYAGD
+765 
-770 NKYLPSS
+770 
-777 NSANFTVSKVSS
+777 
-789 SVIVDV
+789 
-795 GDIVVGEDAVIGVSV
+795 
-810 PDIVSGVVN
+810 
-819 VTVNGRSYNVAIVDG
+819 
-834 KGVLIISNLA
+834 
-844 AGNYNVNVN
+844 
-853 YAGDNKYL
+853 
-861 PSSNSANFTVSKV
+861 
-874 SSSVI
+874 
-879 VSVKDIVVGE
+879 
-889 DAVIGVSVPGI
+889 
-900 VSGVV
+900 
-905 NVTVNGRSYNV
+905 
-916 AIVDGKGVLT
+916 
-926 ISNLAAGDYAVDVN
+926 
-940 YAGDNKYVASSNSTK
+940 
-955 FIISKLPSS
+955 
-964 VLVNVKDIIVGEDAI
+964 
-979 VNVVLPDDATG
+979 
-990 SVTITVNG
+990 
-998 KDYVVDVKYGVAN
+998 
-1011 IAISDLAKGNYNV
+1011 
-1024 SVKYSGDGKYLP
+1024 
-1036 SENATHFDVVKASE
+1036 
-1050 YNVTIIIDVGDIVV
+1050 
-1064 GEDAV
+1064 
-1069 IGVSVP
+1069 
-1075 DIVSGVVNVTVNGR
+1075 
-1089 SYNVA
+1089 
-1094 IVDGKGVLIISNLAA
+1094 
-1109 GNYNVNVNYAG
+1109 
-1120 DNKYL
+1120 
-1125 PSSNSANF
+1125 
-1133 TVSKVSS
+1133 
-1140 SVIVDVGDIVVG
+1140 
-1152 EDAVIGVSVPD
+1152 

-1256 TITVNGKNYVAV
+1256 TVNVNGKNYTAVA
-1268 VKYGVASVTISD
+1268 KYGVASVTISN
-1280 LAKGNYNVSVKYS
+1280 LANGTYNVSVFYN
-1293 GDNKYLPG
+1293 GNDIYMPM
-1301 ENTTQFSVA
+1301 ENSTNFTVS
-1310 KVSDYNVTVDIVDI
+1310 KVSDYNMTVDIADI
-1324 IEGENATVT
+1324 IKGENATITVT
-1333 VVVPDDGTGEV
+1333 VPKDGTGSVVVTINGTDYKGTVTNGTAKV
-1344 IITIDGKEYKGS
+1344 IIPGLD
-1356 VDNGVA
+1356 
-1362 KVVIPDLK
+1362 
-1370 EGTYKVVTFYTGDN
+1370 EGTYKVVTFYTGDA

-1443 KVYAKTTDKNGT
+1443 KVYAKTTDENGT

-1487 VTIKNTVFGNDTTL
+1487 VTVKNTVFGNDTTL

-1537 VTDENGTASLTIKLD
+1537 VTDENGTASLGIRLN

-1578 LITKDLSMKFQ
+1578 LVTKDLSMKYL
-1589 DGSKFNVTI
+1589 DGSNFTALT
-1598 LDGQGKPLANQNVTF
+1598 LDGQGKPLANQNVSF
-1613 NVNGVFYN
+1613 NVNGVFYHKVTN
-1621 KVSGADGVASLNIN
+1621 KDGIASLGIR
-1635 LNAGKYIITSMWNG
+1635 LMSGEYIITSYWNDF
-1649 YQVGNN
+1649 QTGN
-1655 ITIA
+1655 TIKISS

>member
-1 MNFKYLIFL
+1 
-10 CLMFIVSIGAVS
+10 
-22 AADDV
+22 
-27 NNTVDNTVDA
+27 
-37 DTAINSV
+37 
-44 SVDSVIM
+44 
-51 DSPIYANNAKEYT
+51 
-64 ITNDNYENYFDNET
+64 
-78 GDILDTAPFNN
+78 
-89 GDVLKIDNVSDK
+89 
-101 CFVISKNLTIL
+101 
-112 PAGANTTFT
+112 
-121 NVGFNFVPGSEGSIV
+121 
-136 NGVTI
+136 
-141 NNTVGKWSNN
+141 
-151 DAVFLIPILIQHTK
+151 
-165 NITVINSNLYSSA
+165 
-178 STVPAPNNVVYMV
+178 
-191 NASYCNIRNNTI
+191 
-203 SQSSGK
+203 
-209 VPVNIVSSS
+209 
-218 YNNITDNKM
+218 
-227 YSKSANVIF
+227 
-236 VGLGFSSLAVAG
+236 
-248 VSEGNLFKNNIL
+248 
-260 DGNGISSAMCYA
+260 
-272 IKLQGNSNVG
+272 
-282 KTIGQNTFIGN
+282 
-293 TISNAYDGI
+293 
-302 YIQDDVNGT
+302 
-311 TIINNTFIN
+311 
-320 VRTGIEMVHQ
+320 MVHQ

-339 HGNNITAT
+339 YGNNITAT

-698 KLASSVAV
+698 KLASSVAI

-732 VTVNGRSYNVAIVDG
+732 VTVNDESYDVAIVDG
-747 KGVLIISNLAAGN
+747 KG
-760 YNVNV
+760 
-765 NYAGD
+765 
-770 NKYLPSS
+770 
-777 NSANFTVSKVSS
+777 T
-789 SVIVDV
+789 
-795 GDIVVGEDAVIGVSV
+795 
-810 PDIVSGVVN
+810 
-819 VTVNGRSYNVAIVDG
+819 
-834 KGVLIISNLA
+834 
-844 AGNYNVNVN
+844 
-853 YAGDNKYL
+853 
-861 PSSNSANFTVSKV
+861 
-874 SSSVI
+874 
-879 VSVKDIVVGE
+879 
-889 DAVIGVSVPGI
+889 
-900 VSGVV
+900 
-905 NVTVNGRSYNV
+905 
-916 AIVDGKGVLT
+916 LT
-926 ISNLAAGDYAVDVN
+926 ISNLVSGDYNISAS
-940 YAGDNKYVASSNSTK
+940 YLGDDKYLSSNNSTK
-955 FIISKLPSS
+955 FTISKLASS
-964 VLVNVKDIIVGEDAI
+964 VA
-979 VNVVLPDDATG
+979 
-990 SVTITVNG
+990 
-998 KDYVVDVKYGVAN
+998 
-1011 IAISDLAKGNYNV
+1011 
-1024 SVKYSGDGKYLP
+1024 
-1036 SENATHFDVVKASE
+1036 
-1050 YNVTIIIDVGDIVV
+1050 
-1064 GEDAV
+1064 
-1069 IGVSVP
+1069 
-1075 DIVSGVVNVTVNGR
+1075 
-1089 SYNVA
+1089 
-1094 IVDGKGVLIISNLAA
+1094 
-1109 GNYNVNVNYAG
+1109 
-1120 DNKYL
+1120 
-1125 PSSNSANF
+1125 
-1133 TVSKVSS
+1133 
-1140 SVIVDVGDIVVG
+1140 VDVGDIVVG

-1236 VVGEDAVISIALPE
+1236 VVGEDAVVNVVLPD
-1250 DATGNV
+1250 DANGNV

-1293 GDNKYLPG
+1293 GDNKYLPS

-1430 PITNATVYFTVNG
+1430 PIANATVYFTVNG
-1443 KVYAKTTDKNGT
+1443 KVYAKTTDENGT

-1487 VTIKNTVFGNDTTL
+1487 VTVKNTVFGNDTTL

-1537 VTDENGTASLTIKLD
+1537 VTDENGTAGLGIRLN

-1578 LITKDLSMKFQ
+1578 LVTKDLSMKYL
-1589 DGSKFNVTI
+1589 DGSNFTALT
-1598 LDGQGKPLANQNVTF
+1598 LDGQGKPLANQNVSF
-1613 NVNGVFYN
+1613 NVNGVFYHKVTN
-1621 KVSGADGVASLNIN
+1621 KDGIASLGIR
-1635 LNAGKYIITSMWNG
+1635 LMAGEYIITSYWNDF
-1649 YQVGNN
+1649 QTGN
-1655 ITIA
+1655 TIKISP

>member
-339 HGNNITAT
+339 YGNNITAT

-393 YAVWSDSRS
+393 YAVWSDSGS

-522 NTGIKLVVGNINVD
+522 NTGIKLVVGNVNVD

-556 VNGQNYNVA
+556 VNGQTYNVV

-693 CFTVS
+693 RFTVS

-732 VTVNGRSYNVAIVDG
+732 VTVNDESYDVAIVDG
-747 KGVLIISNLAAGN
+747 KGTLTISNL
-760 YNVNV
+760 V
-765 NYAGD
+765 AGD
-770 NKYLPSS
+770 YNISASYLGDDKYLSSS
-777 NSANFTVSKVSS
+777 NSTKFTISKLAS
-789 SVIVDV
+789 SVAVDV
-795 GDIVVGEDAVIGVSV
+795 GDIVVGEDAV
-810 PDIVSGVVN
+810 
-819 VTVNGRSYNVAIVDG
+819 
-834 KGVLIISNLA
+834 
-844 AGNYNVNVN
+844 
-853 YAGDNKYL
+853 
-861 PSSNSANFTVSKV
+861 
-874 SSSVI
+874 
-879 VSVKDIVVGE
+879 
-889 DAVIGVSVPGI
+889 
-900 VSGVV
+900 
-905 NVTVNGRSYNV
+905 
-916 AIVDGKGVLT
+916 
-926 ISNLAAGDYAVDVN
+926 
-940 YAGDNKYVASSNSTK
+940 
-955 FIISKLPSS
+955 
-964 VLVNVKDIIVGEDAI
+964 

-1024 SVKYSGDGKYLP
+1024 SVKYSGDNKYLP
-1036 SENATHFDVVKASE
+1036 SENTTHFDVAKASE

-1094 IVDGKGVLIISNLAA
+1094 IVDGKGVLTISNLVA
-1109 GNYNVNVNYAG
+1109 GNYNVNVKYGG
-1120 DNKYL
+1120 DDKYL

-1152 EDAVIGVSVPD
+1152 EDAVIDVSVPC

-1185 KGVLII
+1185 KGVLTI
-1191 SNLAAGDYDVNVNY
+1191 SNLVAGDYDVNVNY

-1210 YVASSNSTKFT
+1210 YLPSSNSTKFT
-1221 ISKLPSSVLVNVKDI
+1221 ISKLPSSVLVNVDDI
-1236 VVGEDAVISIALPE
+1236 VVGEDAVVNVVLPD
-1250 DATGNV
+1250 DATGSV
-1256 TITVNGKNYVAV
+1256 TITVNGKDYVV
-1268 VKYGVASVTISD
+1268 DVKYGVANIAISD

-1301 ENTTQFSVA
+1301 ENTTQFRVA

-1430 PITNATVYFTVNG
+1430 PIANATVYFTVNG

-1487 VTIKNTVFGNDTTL
+1487 VTVKNTVFGNDTTL

-1537 VTDENGTASLTIKLD
+1537 VTDENGTASLGIRLN

>member
-339 HGNNITAT
+339 YGNNITAT

-522 NTGIKLVVGNINVD
+522 NTGIKLVVGNVNVD

-556 VNGQNYNVA
+556 VNGQTYNVV

-693 CFTVS
+693 RFTVS

-732 VTVNGRSYNVAIVDG
+732 VTVNDESYDVAIVDG
-747 KGVLIISNLAAGN
+747 KG
-760 YNVNV
+760 
-765 NYAGD
+765 
-770 NKYLPSS
+770 
-777 NSANFTVSKVSS
+777 T
-789 SVIVDV
+789 
-795 GDIVVGEDAVIGVSV
+795 
-810 PDIVSGVVN
+810 
-819 VTVNGRSYNVAIVDG
+819 
-834 KGVLIISNLA
+834 
-844 AGNYNVNVN
+844 
-853 YAGDNKYL
+853 
-861 PSSNSANFTVSKV
+861 
-874 SSSVI
+874 
-879 VSVKDIVVGE
+879 
-889 DAVIGVSVPGI
+889 
-900 VSGVV
+900 
-905 NVTVNGRSYNV
+905 
-916 AIVDGKGVLT
+916 LT
-926 ISNLAAGDYAVDVN
+926 ISNLVSGDYNISAS
-940 YAGDNKYVASSNSTK
+940 YLGDDKYLSSNNSTK
-955 FIISKLPSS
+955 FTISKLASS
-964 VLVNVKDIIVGEDAI
+964 VA
-979 VNVVLPDDATG
+979 
-990 SVTITVNG
+990 
-998 KDYVVDVKYGVAN
+998 
-1011 IAISDLAKGNYNV
+1011 
-1024 SVKYSGDGKYLP
+1024 
-1036 SENATHFDVVKASE
+1036 
-1050 YNVTIIIDVGDIVV
+1050 
-1064 GEDAV
+1064 
-1069 IGVSVP
+1069 
-1075 DIVSGVVNVTVNGR
+1075 
-1089 SYNVA
+1089 
-1094 IVDGKGVLIISNLAA
+1094 
-1109 GNYNVNVNYAG
+1109 
-1120 DNKYL
+1120 
-1125 PSSNSANF
+1125 
-1133 TVSKVSS
+1133 
-1140 SVIVDVGDIVVG
+1140 VDVGDIVVG

-1236 VVGEDAVISIALPE
+1236 VVGEDAVVNVVLPD
-1250 DATGNV
+1250 DANGNV

-1293 GDNKYLPG
+1293 GDNKYLPS

-1430 PITNATVYFTVNG
+1430 PIANATVYFTVNG

-1487 VTIKNTVFGNDTTL
+1487 VTVKNTVLGNDTTL

>member
-121 NVGFNFVPGSEGSIV
+121 NVGFNFVSGSEGSIV

-236 VGLGFSSLAVAG
+236 VGLGASSLAVAG

-339 HGNNITAT
+339 CGNNITAT

-393 YAVWSDSRS
+393 YAVWSDSKS
-402 NNVTVMGNYLVSSS
+402 NNVTVMGNYLVSNS

-466 ISFNGKI
+466 ISFNGKT

-635 SIEVEL
+635 SIEVKL

-693 CFTVS
+693 RFTVS

-706 DVKDI
+706 DVK
-711 VVGEDAVIG
+711 
-720 VSVPGIVSGVVN
+720 
-732 VTVNGRSYNVAIVDG
+732 
-747 KGVLIISNLAAGN
+747 
-760 YNVNV
+760 
-765 NYAGD
+765 
-770 NKYLPSS
+770 
-777 NSANFTVSKVSS
+777 
-789 SVIVDV
+789 
-795 GDIVVGEDAVIGVSV
+795 
-810 PDIVSGVVN
+810 
-819 VTVNGRSYNVAIVDG
+819 
-834 KGVLIISNLA
+834 
-844 AGNYNVNVN
+844 
-853 YAGDNKYL
+853 
-861 PSSNSANFTVSKV
+861 
-874 SSSVI
+874 
-879 VSVKDIVVGE
+879 
-889 DAVIGVSVPGI
+889 
-900 VSGVV
+900 
-905 NVTVNGRSYNV
+905 
-916 AIVDGKGVLT
+916 
-926 ISNLAAGDYAVDVN
+926 
-940 YAGDNKYVASSNSTK
+940 
-955 FIISKLPSS
+955 
-964 VLVNVKDIIVGEDAI
+964 
-979 VNVVLPDDATG
+979 
-990 SVTITVNG
+990 
-998 KDYVVDVKYGVAN
+998 
-1011 IAISDLAKGNYNV
+1011 
-1024 SVKYSGDGKYLP
+1024 
-1036 SENATHFDVVKASE
+1036 
-1050 YNVTIIIDVGDIVV
+1050 
-1064 GEDAV
+1064 
-1069 IGVSVP
+1069 
-1075 DIVSGVVNVTVNGR
+1075 
-1089 SYNVA
+1089 
-1094 IVDGKGVLIISNLAA
+1094 
-1109 GNYNVNVNYAG
+1109 
-1120 DNKYL
+1120 
-1125 PSSNSANF
+1125 
-1133 TVSKVSS
+1133 
-1140 SVIVDVGDIVVG
+1140 DIVVG

-1256 TITVNGKNYVAV
+1256 TVNVNGKNYTAVA
-1268 VKYGVASVTISD
+1268 KYGVASVTISN
-1280 LAKGNYNVSVKYS
+1280 LANGTYNVSVFYN
-1293 GDNKYLPG
+1293 GNDIYMPM
-1301 ENTTQFSVA
+1301 ENSTNFTVS
-1310 KVSDYNVTVDIVDI
+1310 KVSDYNMTVDIADI
-1324 IEGENATVT
+1324 IKGENATITVT
-1333 VVVPDDGTGEV
+1333 VPKDGTGSVVVTINGTDYKGTVTNGTAKV
-1344 IITIDGKEYKGS
+1344 IIPGLD
-1356 VDNGVA
+1356 
-1362 KVVIPDLK
+1362 
-1370 EGTYKVVTFYTGDN
+1370 EGTYKVVTFYTGDA

-1443 KVYAKTTDKNGT
+1443 KVYAKTTDENGT

-1487 VTIKNTVFGNDTTL
+1487 VTVKNTVFGNDTTL

-1537 VTDENGTASLTIKLD
+1537 VTDENGTASLGIRLN

-1578 LITKDLSMKFQ
+1578 LVTKDLSMKYL
-1589 DGSKFNVTI
+1589 DGSNFTALT
-1598 LDGQGKPLANQNVTF
+1598 LDGQGKPLANQNVSF
-1613 NVNGVFYN
+1613 NVNGVFYHKVTN
-1621 KVSGADGVASLNIN
+1621 KDGIASLGIR
-1635 LNAGKYIITSMWNG
+1635 LMSGEYIITSYWNDF
-1649 YQVGNN
+1649 QTGN
-1655 ITIA
+1655 TIKISS